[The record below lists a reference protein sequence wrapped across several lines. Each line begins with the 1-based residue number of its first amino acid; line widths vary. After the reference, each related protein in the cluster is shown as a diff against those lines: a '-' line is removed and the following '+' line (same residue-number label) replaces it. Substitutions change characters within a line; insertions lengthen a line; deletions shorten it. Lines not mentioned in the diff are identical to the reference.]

1 MTKGL
6 RKDFRREIK
15 HSFSRFLSILL
26 ISTLGVAFFA
36 GIRSASPAMLAS
48 ADATFDKDNLADI
61 RIIGTL
67 GLTDSDV
74 STLLSLDGVQAA
86 EGIYT
91 GDFLCE
97 TENNTVVAKVTSLT
111 NQISQVRVKEGRYP
125 EKYNECIADREF
137 LDASGFGLGDTI
149 RLKTG
154 TDAKVSD
161 TLADDKFT
169 IVGVGETSYYLNS
182 ERGTAAIGNGTVDG
196 LLVIPKEA
204 FTAEVYSEIHVTMM
218 GAAELNCFSKDYNT
232 LLENVKANIGAVE
245 NVRCEARLAEF
256 RADAGKKLDEAKY
269 EFQKKKDQA
278 IDDLGTAYQTLLTK
292 EAELESG
299 KLQIEQQRKQI
310 EELRALFDSGDQSVE
325 NGKAQIAEARAAL
338 DDLARQKQAL
348 EDQIAADE
356 AKIAQMQKKLQEDA
370 PYISNEEYYQRS
382 MEIVRATATV
392 EYYKNQLPA
401 IDQSIADVNERVT
414 TAEQF
419 IADYPAAAA
428 EARVKIAEGEKKLSE
443 AEKGIQDGEIA
454 LERAKE
460 DYEMAVEDSEAEIDA
475 AQEKLDKSEDEINN
489 VQLPKWYVLDRT
501 SIASY
506 ASYKNDAEGIS
517 AVGTVFPIIFF
528 LVAALVSLT
537 TMTRMV
543 EEERTQIGT
552 LKALGYSKSAIT
564 AKFVWYALLSTLLG
578 SVLGVVLGEA
588 LLPYVIIR
596 TYKSASYIYLTQ
608 TVIQPHVLNA
618 VIAVLLALLATV
630 GGAVAASARVLS
642 ENPASLMRPEAPKIG
657 KRTFIENVDFIW
669 LRLNFAQKAAC
680 RNLFRYKKRLFMTI
694 LGVAGC
700 MALLLAGFGIRD
712 SVEMVPEKQ
721 FDRIFSYQGT
731 VGADASL
738 SRAERR
744 QLLSKVASVEG
755 VTEYLQ
761 TKSTVTYA
769 ETDKGETS
777 AYLIVPQDT
786 VKFGEYVHLREAR
799 FPHDDVALTDDGIL
813 ITEKFAKTL
822 GVSAGDMI
830 TIKEDETAEPVGDVR
845 VAGVVENYLNNYIYM
860 TPNIYKALFDE
871 TASLNAAL
879 IKVDPSADHTA
890 VAEDLLEI
898 NGVTSVS
905 MNADTQAQ
913 VNSMLDNLTI
923 IIVLMIS
930 AAGLLAFIVLY
941 NLNNINITERRREL
955 ATLKVLGFYP
965 GELAAYVYRE
975 NVILTLF
982 GTVLGVL
989 LGFVLHWFVMQTVET
1004 EMVMFGAEMR
1014 FTSYLFA
1021 VLLTLVFAVL
1031 VNALMYFRLKK
1042 VDMIESLKNVE

>member
-6 RKDFRREIK
+6 RKDFRREVK

-26 ISTLGVAFFA
+26 ISALGVAFFA

-48 ADATFDKDNLADI
+48 ADATFDSDNLADI
-61 RIIGTL
+61 RVIGTL
-67 GLTDSDV
+67 GLTDNDV
-74 STLLSLDGVQAA
+74 AALLSLEGVQAA

-97 TENNTVVAKVTSLT
+97 TENNTVVAKVTSMT
-111 NQISQVRVKEGRYP
+111 NQVSLVKVKEGRYP

-137 LDASGFGLGDTI
+137 LAASGFQIGDTV

-154 TDAKVSD
+154 TEAKVSD
-161 TLADDKFT
+161 TLADEEFT

-182 ERGTAAIGNGTVDG
+182 ERGTAAIGDGTADG

-218 GAAELNCFSKDYNT
+218 GAAQMNCFSKDYDKV
-232 LLENVKANIGAVE
+232 LSAVKTNIETVE
-245 NVRCEARLAEF
+245 NARCEARLAEF
-256 RADAGKKLDEAKY
+256 RADADKKLNQAKY
-269 EFQKKKDQA
+269 EFQEKKDKA
-278 IDDLGTAYQTLLTK
+278 LSDLGDAYQTLLTK
-292 EAELESG
+292 EAELENG
-299 KLQIEQQRKQI
+299 QLQIEQQRQQI

-325 NGKAQIAEARAAL
+325 NGKAQIAEARATI
-338 DDLARQKQAL
+338 DDLERQKKAI
-348 EDQIAADE
+348 EDQIATDE
-356 AKIAQMQKKLQEDA
+356 AKIAQMQKELQADA
-370 PYISNEEYYQRS
+370 PYISDEEYYQRS
-382 MEIVRATATV
+382 MEIIRATATV

-401 IDQSIADVNERVT
+401 IEQSIADVNERVT

-419 IADYPAAAA
+419 IEDYPAAAA
-428 EARVKIAEGEKKLSE
+428 AARVKIAEGEAKLEE
-443 AEKGIQDGEIA
+443 AEKEIQDGEIA

-460 DYEMAVEDSEAEIDA
+460 DYELATEDTEAEINA
-475 AQEKLDKSEDEINN
+475 AQEKLEKSEDEINN
-489 VQLPKWYVLDRT
+489 VKLPKWHILDRT
-501 SIASY
+501 SIPSY
-506 ASYKNDAEGIS
+506 ATYKNDAQSIA

-552 LKALGYSKSAIT
+552 LKALGYKKSAIT

-578 SVLGVVLGEA
+578 SIVGVVLGES
-588 LLPYVIIR
+588 LLPIVIIR
-596 TYKSASYIYLTQ
+596 TYRTVYMHLTQ
-608 TVIQPHVLNA
+608 TVVQPHILNA
-618 VIAVLLALLATV
+618 VAATGLALLATV

-642 ENPASLMRPEAPKIG
+642 ESPAALMRPEAPKIG
-657 KRTFIENVDFIW
+657 KRTFVEDIDFIW
-669 LRLNFAQKAAC
+669 MRLNFAQKAAC

-712 SVEMVPEKQ
+712 SVEMLPEKQ

-731 VGADASL
+731 VGADTSL

-761 TKSTVTYA
+761 TKSIVTYA
-769 ETDKGETS
+769 ETEKGDTS

-786 VKFGEYVHLREAR
+786 VKLGEYVHLREAR
-799 FPHDDVALTDDGIL
+799 FPHDDVTLTDDGIL

-860 TPNIYKALFDE
+860 TPNIYKALYGE

-879 IKVDPSADHTA
+879 IKVDPSADTNA
-890 VAEDLLEI
+890 VAEDLLDI

-905 MNADTQAQ
+905 MNATAQAQ
-913 VNSMLDNLTI
+913 VNSMLGNLNV
-923 IIVLMIS
+923 IIVVMIL

-982 GTVLGVL
+982 GTVLGIG

-1004 EMVMFGAEMR
+1004 ETVMFGAEMR
-1014 FTSYLFA
+1014 FTSYLFS
-1021 VLLTLVFAVL
+1021 VLLTVLFAVL

-1042 VDMIESLKNVE
+1042 IDMIESLKSVE

>member
-6 RKDFRREIK
+6 RKDFRREVK

-26 ISTLGVAFFA
+26 ISALGVAFFA

-48 ADATFDKDNLADI
+48 ADATFDSDNLADI
-61 RIIGTL
+61 RVIGTL
-67 GLTDSDV
+67 GLTDNDV
-74 STLLSLDGVQAA
+74 AALLSLEGVQAA

-97 TENNTVVAKVTSLT
+97 TENNTVVAKVTSMT
-111 NQISQVRVKEGRYP
+111 NQVSLVKVKEGRYP

-137 LDASGFGLGDTI
+137 LAASGFQIGDTV

-154 TDAKVSD
+154 TEAKISD
-161 TLADDKFT
+161 TLADDEFT

-182 ERGTAAIGNGTVDG
+182 ERGTAAIGDGTADG

-204 FTAEVYSEIHVTMM
+204 FTAEVYSEIHVTMTGTAQM
-218 GAAELNCFSKDYNT
+218 NCFSKEYDKV
-232 LLENVKANIGAVE
+232 LAAVKANIEAVE
-245 NVRCEARLAEF
+245 SARCEARLAEF
-256 RADAGKKLDEAKY
+256 RADADKKLNQAKY
-269 EFQKKKDQA
+269 EFQEKKDKA
-278 IDDLGTAYQTLLTK
+278 LSDLGDAYQTLLTK
-292 EAELESG
+292 EAELENG
-299 KLQIEQQRKQI
+299 QLQIEQQRQQI

-325 NGKAQIAEARAAL
+325 NGKEQIAEARATI
-338 DDLARQKQAL
+338 DDLERQKKAI

-356 AKIAQMQKKLQEDA
+356 AKIAQMQKDLQADA
-370 PYISNEEYYQRS
+370 PYISEEEYYQRS
-382 MEIVRATATV
+382 MEIIRATATV

-401 IDQSIADVNERVT
+401 IEKSIADVNERVT

-428 EARVKIAEGEKKLSE
+428 AARVKIAEGEAKLEE
-443 AEKGIQDGEIA
+443 AEKEIQDGEIA

-460 DYEMAVEDSEAEIDA
+460 DYALAAEDTEAEINA

-489 VQLPKWYVLDRT
+489 VKLPKWHVLDRT
-501 SIASY
+501 SIQSY
-506 ASYKNDAEGIS
+506 ATYKNDAQSI
-517 AVGTVFPIIFF
+517 AAIGTVFPIIFF

-552 LKALGYSKSAIT
+552 LKALGYKKSAIT

-578 SVLGVVLGEA
+578 SIVGVVLGES
-588 LLPYVIIR
+588 LLPIVIIR
-596 TYKSASYIYLTQ
+596 TYRTVYMHLTQ
-608 TVIQPHVLNA
+608 TVVQPHILNA
-618 VIAVLLALLATV
+618 VAATVLALLATV

-642 ENPASLMRPEAPKIG
+642 ENPAALMRPEAPKIG
-657 KRTFIENVDFIW
+657 KRTFVEDIDFIW
-669 LRLNFAQKAAC
+669 MRLNFAQKAAC

-694 LGVAGC
+694 FGVAGC

-712 SVEMVPEKQ
+712 SVEMLPEKQ
-721 FDRIFSYQGT
+721 FNRVFSYQGT

-761 TKSTVTYA
+761 TKSIVTYA
-769 ETDKGETS
+769 ETEKGDTS

-786 VKFGEYVHLREAR
+786 VKLGEYVHLREAR
-799 FPHDDVALTDDGIL
+799 FPHDDVTLTDDGVL
-813 ITEKFAKTL
+813 ITEKFAKAL

-845 VAGVVENYLNNYIYM
+845 VAGVVENYLSSYIYM
-860 TPNIYKALFDE
+860 TPNIYKALYGE

-879 IKVDPSADHTA
+879 IKVDPSADTNA
-890 VAEDLLEI
+890 VAEDLLDI

-905 MNADTQAQ
+905 MNATTQAQ
-913 VNSMLDNLTI
+913 VNSMLGNLNVI
-923 IIVLMIS
+923 IAVMIL

-982 GTVLGVL
+982 GTVLGMG
-989 LGFVLHWFVMQTVET
+989 LGFVLHWLVMQTVET
-1004 EMVMFGAEMR
+1004 ETVMFGAEMR

-1021 VLLTLVFAVL
+1021 ILLTIVFAVL
-1031 VNALMYFRLKK
+1031 VNALMYFRMKK
-1042 VDMIESLKNVE
+1042 IDMIESLKSVE

>member
-6 RKDFRREIK
+6 RKDFRREVK

-26 ISTLGVAFFA
+26 ISALGVAFFS

-48 ADATFDKDNLADI
+48 ADATFDSDNLADI
-61 RIIGTL
+61 RVIGTL
-67 GLTDSDV
+67 GLTDNDV
-74 STLLSLDGVQAA
+74 ATLLSLEGVQAA

-97 TENNTVVAKVTSLT
+97 TENNTVVAKVTSMT
-111 NQISQVRVKEGRYP
+111 NQVSLVKVKEGRYP

-137 LDASGFGLGDTI
+137 LAASGFQIGDTV

-154 TDAKVSD
+154 TEAKVSD
-161 TLADDKFT
+161 TLADDEFT

-182 ERGTAAIGNGTVDG
+182 ERGTAAIGDGTADG

-204 FTAEVYSEIHVTMM
+204 FTAEVYSEIYVTMM
-218 GAAELNCFSKDYNT
+218 GAAQMNCFSKDYDKV
-232 LLENVKANIGAVE
+232 LSAVKTNIETVE
-245 NVRCEARLAEF
+245 NARCEARLAEF
-256 RADAGKKLDEAKY
+256 RADADKKLNEAKY
-269 EFQKKKDQA
+269 EFQKKKDDA
-278 IDDLGTAYQTLLTK
+278 INDLGDAYQTLLTK

-299 KLQIEQQRKQI
+299 KLQIEQQRQQI

-325 NGKAQIAEARAAL
+325 NGKAQIAEARATIN
-338 DDLARQKQAL
+338 DLERQKKAI
-348 EDQIAADE
+348 EDQIATDE
-356 AKIAQMQKKLQEDA
+356 AKIAQMQKELQADA
-370 PYISNEEYYQRS
+370 PYISDEEYYQRS
-382 MEIVRATATV
+382 MEIIRATATV

-401 IDQSIADVNERVT
+401 IEKSIADVNERVT

-419 IADYPAAAA
+419 IEDYPAAAA
-428 EARVKIAEGEKKLSE
+428 AARVKIAEGEAKLQE
-443 AEKGIQDGEIA
+443 AEKEIQDGEIA

-460 DYEMAVEDSEAEIDA
+460 DYELAAEDTEAEINA

-489 VQLPKWYVLDRT
+489 VKLPKWYILDRT
-501 SIASY
+501 SIPSY
-506 ASYKNDAEGIS
+506 ATYKNDAQSIA

-552 LKALGYSKSAIT
+552 LKALGYKKSAIT

-578 SVLGVVLGEA
+578 SIVGVALGES
-588 LLPYVIIR
+588 LLPIVIIR
-596 TYKSASYIYLTQ
+596 TYRTVYMHLTQ
-608 TVIQPHVLNA
+608 TVVQPHILNA
-618 VIAVLLALLATV
+618 VAATVLALLATV

-642 ENPASLMRPEAPKIG
+642 ESPAALMRPEAPKIG
-657 KRTFIENVDFIW
+657 KRTFVEDIDFIW
-669 LRLNFAQKAAC
+669 MRLNFAQKAAC

-712 SVEMVPEKQ
+712 SVEMLPEKQ

-731 VGADASL
+731 VGADTSL

-761 TKSTVTYA
+761 TKSIVTYA
-769 ETDKGETS
+769 ETEKGDTS

-786 VKFGEYVHLREAR
+786 VKLGEYVHLREAR
-799 FPHDDVALTDDGIL
+799 FPHDDVMLSDDGIL
-813 ITEKFAKTL
+813 ITEKFAKIL

-830 TIKEDETAEPVGDVR
+830 TMKEDETAEPVGDVR
-845 VAGVVENYLNNYIYM
+845 VAGVVENYLSSYIYM
-860 TPNIYKALFDE
+860 TPNIYKALYGE

-879 IKVDPSADHTA
+879 IKVDPSADTNA
-890 VAEDLLEI
+890 VAEDLLDI

-905 MNADTQAQ
+905 MNATTQAQ
-913 VNSMLDNLTI
+913 VNSMLGNLNV
-923 IIVLMIS
+923 IIVLMIL

-982 GTVLGVL
+982 GTILGIG

-1004 EMVMFGAEMR
+1004 ETVMFGAEMR
-1014 FTSYLFA
+1014 FTSYLFS
-1021 VLLTLVFAVL
+1021 VLLTVLFAVL

-1042 VDMIESLKNVE
+1042 IDMIESLKSVE

>member
-6 RKDFRREIK
+6 RKDFRREVK

-26 ISTLGVAFFA
+26 ISALGVAFFA

-48 ADATFDKDNLADI
+48 ADATFDSDNLADI
-61 RIIGTL
+61 RVIGTL
-67 GLTDSDV
+67 GLTDNDV
-74 STLLSLDGVQAA
+74 AALLSLEGVQAA

-97 TENNTVVAKVTSLT
+97 TENNTVVAKVTSMT
-111 NQISQVRVKEGRYP
+111 NQVSLVKVKEGRYP

-137 LDASGFGLGDTI
+137 LAASGFQIGDTV

-154 TDAKVSD
+154 TEAKISD
-161 TLADDKFT
+161 TLADDEFT

-182 ERGTAAIGNGTVDG
+182 ERGTAAIGDGTADG

-204 FTAEVYSEIHVTMM
+204 FTAEVYSEIHVTMTGTAQM
-218 GAAELNCFSKDYNT
+218 NCFSKEYDKV
-232 LLENVKANIGAVE
+232 LAAVKANIETVE
-245 NVRCEARLAEF
+245 SARCEARLAEF
-256 RADAGKKLDEAKY
+256 RADADKKLNQAKY
-269 EFQKKKDQA
+269 EFQEKKDKA
-278 IDDLGTAYQTLLTK
+278 LSDLGDAYQTLLTK
-292 EAELESG
+292 EAELENG
-299 KLQIEQQRKQI
+299 QLQIEQQRQQI

-325 NGKAQIAEARAAL
+325 NGKEQIAEARATI
-338 DDLARQKQAL
+338 DDLERQKKAI

-356 AKIAQMQKKLQEDA
+356 AKIAQMQKDLQADA
-370 PYISNEEYYQRS
+370 PYISEEEYYQRS
-382 MEIVRATATV
+382 MEIIRATATV

-401 IDQSIADVNERVT
+401 IEKSIADVNERVT

-428 EARVKIAEGEKKLSE
+428 AARVKIAEGEAKLEE
-443 AEKGIQDGEIA
+443 AEKEIQDGEIA

-460 DYEMAVEDSEAEIDA
+460 DYALAAEDTEAEINA

-489 VQLPKWYVLDRT
+489 VKLPKWHVLDRT
-501 SIASY
+501 SIQSY
-506 ASYKNDAEGIS
+506 ATYKNDAQSI
-517 AVGTVFPIIFF
+517 AAIGTVFPIIFF

-552 LKALGYSKSAIT
+552 LKALGYKKSAIT

-578 SVLGVVLGEA
+578 SIVGVVLGES
-588 LLPYVIIR
+588 LLPIVIIR
-596 TYKSASYIYLTQ
+596 TYRTVYMHLTQ
-608 TVIQPHVLNA
+608 TVVQPHILNA
-618 VIAVLLALLATV
+618 VAATVLALLATV

-642 ENPASLMRPEAPKIG
+642 ENPAALMRPEAPKIG
-657 KRTFIENVDFIW
+657 KRTFVEDIDFIW
-669 LRLNFAQKAAC
+669 MRLNFAQKAAC

-694 LGVAGC
+694 FGVAGC

-712 SVEMVPEKQ
+712 SVEMLPEKQ
-721 FDRIFSYQGT
+721 FNRVFSYQGT
-731 VGADASL
+731 VGADTSL

-761 TKSTVTYA
+761 TKSIVTYA
-769 ETDKGETS
+769 ETEKGDTS

-786 VKFGEYVHLREAR
+786 VKLGEYVHLREAR
-799 FPHDDVALTDDGIL
+799 FPHDDVTLTDDGVL
-813 ITEKFAKTL
+813 ITEKFAKAL

-845 VAGVVENYLNNYIYM
+845 VAGVVENYLSSYIYM
-860 TPNIYKALFDE
+860 TPNIYKALYGE

-879 IKVDPSADHTA
+879 IKVDPSADTNA
-890 VAEDLLEI
+890 VAEDLLDI

-905 MNADTQAQ
+905 MNATTQAQ
-913 VNSMLDNLTI
+913 VNSMLGNLNVI
-923 IIVLMIS
+923 IAVMIL

-982 GTVLGVL
+982 GTVLGMG

-1004 EMVMFGAEMR
+1004 ETVMFGAEMR

-1021 VLLTLVFAVL
+1021 ILLTIVFAVL
-1031 VNALMYFRLKK
+1031 VNALMYFRMKK
-1042 VDMIESLKNVE
+1042 IDMIESLKSVE

>member
-6 RKDFRREIK
+6 RKDFRREVK

-26 ISTLGVAFFA
+26 ISALGVAFFA

-48 ADATFDKDNLADI
+48 ADATFDSDNLADI
-61 RIIGTL
+61 RVIGTL
-67 GLTDSDV
+67 GMTDNDV
-74 STLLSLDGVQAA
+74 AALLSLEGVQAA

-97 TENNTVVAKVTSLT
+97 TENNTVVAKVTSMT
-111 NQISQVRVKEGRYP
+111 NQVSLVKVKEGRYP

-137 LDASGFGLGDTI
+137 LAASGFQIGDTV

-154 TDAKVSD
+154 TEAKISD
-161 TLADDKFT
+161 TLADDEFT

-182 ERGTAAIGNGTVDG
+182 ERGTAAIGDGTADG

-204 FTAEVYSEIHVTMM
+204 FTAEVYSEIHVTMTGTAQM
-218 GAAELNCFSKDYNT
+218 NCFSKEYDKV
-232 LLENVKANIGAVE
+232 LAAVKANIEAVE
-245 NVRCEARLAEF
+245 SARCEARLAEF
-256 RADAGKKLDEAKY
+256 RADADKKLNQAKY
-269 EFQKKKDQA
+269 EFQEKKDKA
-278 IDDLGTAYQTLLTK
+278 LSDLGDAYQTLLTK
-292 EAELESG
+292 EAELENG
-299 KLQIEQQRKQI
+299 QLQIEQQRQQI

-325 NGKAQIAEARAAL
+325 NGKAQIAEARATIN
-338 DDLARQKQAL
+338 DLERQKKAI

-356 AKIAQMQKKLQEDA
+356 AKIAQMQKELQEDA
-370 PYISNEEYYQRS
+370 PYISDEEYYQRS
-382 MEIVRATATV
+382 MEIIRATATV

-401 IDQSIADVNERVT
+401 IEKSIADVNERVT

-419 IADYPAAAA
+419 IEDYPAAAA
-428 EARVKIAEGEKKLSE
+428 AARVKIAEGEAKLEE
-443 AEKGIQDGEIA
+443 AEKEIQDGEIA

-460 DYEMAVEDSEAEIDA
+460 DYELAAEDTEAEINA

-489 VQLPKWYVLDRT
+489 VKLPKWHVLDRT
-501 SIASY
+501 SIQSY
-506 ASYKNDAEGIS
+506 ATYKNDAQSI
-517 AVGTVFPIIFF
+517 AAIGTVFPIIFF

-552 LKALGYSKSAIT
+552 LKALGYKKSAIT

-578 SVLGVVLGEA
+578 SLVGVVLGES
-588 LLPYVIIR
+588 LLPILIIR
-596 TYKSASYIYLTQ
+596 TYRTVYMHLTQ
-608 TVIQPHVLNA
+608 TVVQPHILNA
-618 VIAVLLALLATV
+618 VAATVLALLATV

-642 ENPASLMRPEAPKIG
+642 ENPAALMRPEAPKIG
-657 KRTFIENVDFIW
+657 KRTFVEDIDFIW
-669 LRLNFAQKAAC
+669 MRLNFAQKAAC

-712 SVEMVPEKQ
+712 SVEMLPEKQ
-721 FDRIFSYQGT
+721 FNRVFSYQGT
-731 VGADASL
+731 VGADTSL

-761 TKSTVTYA
+761 TKSIVTYA
-769 ETDKGETS
+769 ETEKGDTS

-786 VKFGEYVHLREAR
+786 VKLGEYVHLREAR
-799 FPHDDVALTDDGIL
+799 FPHDDVTLSDDGVL
-813 ITEKFAKTL
+813 ITEKFAKAL

-845 VAGVVENYLNNYIYM
+845 VAGVVENYLSSYIYM
-860 TPNIYKALFDE
+860 TPNIYKALYGE

-879 IKVDPSADHTA
+879 IKVDPSADTNA
-890 VAEDLLEI
+890 VAEDLLDI

-905 MNADTQAQ
+905 MNATTQAQ
-913 VNSMLDNLTI
+913 VNSMLGNLNVI
-923 IIVLMIS
+923 IAVMIL

-982 GTVLGVL
+982 GTVLGMG

-1004 EMVMFGAEMR
+1004 ETVMFGAEMR
-1014 FTSYLFA
+1014 FTSYLFS
-1021 VLLTLVFAVL
+1021 VLLTIVFAVL
-1031 VNALMYFRLKK
+1031 VNALMYFRMKK
-1042 VDMIESLKNVE
+1042 IDMIESLKSVE

>member
-6 RKDFRREIK
+6 RKDFRREVK

-26 ISTLGVAFFA
+26 ISALGVAFFA

-48 ADATFDKDNLADI
+48 ADATFDSDNLADI
-61 RIIGTL
+61 RVIGTL
-67 GLTDSDV
+67 GLTDNDV
-74 STLLSLDGVQAA
+74 ATLLSLEGVQAA

-97 TENNTVVAKVTSLT
+97 TENNTVVAKVTSMT
-111 NQISQVRVKEGRYP
+111 NQVSLVKVKEGRYP

-137 LDASGFGLGDTI
+137 LAASGFQIGDTV

-154 TDAKVSD
+154 TEAKVSD
-161 TLADDKFT
+161 TLADDEFT

-182 ERGTAAIGNGTVDG
+182 ERGTAAIGDGTADG

-218 GAAELNCFSKDYNT
+218 GAAQMNCFSKDYDKV
-232 LLENVKANIGAVE
+232 LSAVKTNIETVE
-245 NVRCEARLAEF
+245 NARCEARLAEF
-256 RADAGKKLDEAKY
+256 RADADKKLNQAKY
-269 EFQKKKDQA
+269 EFQEKKDKA
-278 IDDLGTAYQTLLTK
+278 LSDLGDAYQTLLTK
-292 EAELESG
+292 EAELENG
-299 KLQIEQQRKQI
+299 QLQIEQQRQQI

-325 NGKAQIAEARAAL
+325 NGKAQIAEARATI
-338 DDLARQKQAL
+338 DDLERQKKAI
-348 EDQIAADE
+348 EDQIATDE
-356 AKIAQMQKKLQEDA
+356 AKIAQMQKELQEDA
-370 PYISNEEYYQRS
+370 PYISDEEYYQRS
-382 MEIVRATATV
+382 MEIIRATATV

-401 IDQSIADVNERVT
+401 IEQSIADVNERVT

-419 IADYPAAAA
+419 IEDYPAAAA
-428 EARVKIAEGEKKLSE
+428 AARIKIAEGEAKLEE
-443 AEKGIQDGEIA
+443 AEKEIQDGEIA

-460 DYEMAVEDSEAEIDA
+460 DYELAAEDTEAEINA

-489 VQLPKWYVLDRT
+489 VKLPKWYILDRT
-501 SIASY
+501 SIPSY
-506 ASYKNDAEGIS
+506 ATYKNDAQSIA

-552 LKALGYSKSAIT
+552 LKALGYKKSAIT

-578 SVLGVVLGEA
+578 SIVGVALGES
-588 LLPYVIIR
+588 LLPIVIIR
-596 TYKSASYIYLTQ
+596 TYRTVYMHLTQ
-608 TVIQPHVLNA
+608 TVVQPHILNA
-618 VIAVLLALLATV
+618 VAATVLALLATV

-642 ENPASLMRPEAPKIG
+642 ESPAALMRPEAPKIG
-657 KRTFIENVDFIW
+657 KRTFVEDIDFIW
-669 LRLNFAQKAAC
+669 MRLNFAQKAAC

-712 SVEMVPEKQ
+712 SVEMLPEKQ

-731 VGADASL
+731 VGADTSL

-761 TKSTVTYA
+761 TKSIVTYA
-769 ETDKGETS
+769 ETEKGDTS

-786 VKFGEYVHLREAR
+786 VKLGEYVHLREAR

-845 VAGVVENYLNNYIYM
+845 VAGVVENYLSSYIYM
-860 TPNIYKALFDE
+860 TPNIYKALYGE

-879 IKVDPSADHTA
+879 IKVDPSADTNA
-890 VAEDLLEI
+890 VAEDLLDI

-905 MNADTQAQ
+905 MNATTQAQ
-913 VNSMLDNLTI
+913 VNSMLGNLNV
-923 IIVLMIS
+923 IIVLMIL

-982 GTVLGVL
+982 GTVLGIG

-1004 EMVMFGAEMR
+1004 ETVMFGAEMR
-1014 FTSYLFA
+1014 FTSYLFS
-1021 VLLTLVFAVL
+1021 VLLTVLFAVL

-1042 VDMIESLKNVE
+1042 IDMIESLKSVE

>member
-6 RKDFRREIK
+6 RKDFRREVK

-26 ISTLGVAFFA
+26 ISALGVAFFA

-48 ADATFDKDNLADI
+48 ADATFDSDNLADI
-61 RIIGTL
+61 RVIGTL
-67 GLTDSDV
+67 GLTDNDV
-74 STLLSLDGVQAA
+74 AALLSLEGVQAA

-97 TENNTVVAKVTSLT
+97 TENNTVVAKVTSMT
-111 NQISQVRVKEGRYP
+111 NQVSLVKVKEGRYP

-137 LDASGFGLGDTI
+137 LAASGFQIGDTV

-154 TDAKVSD
+154 TEAKISD
-161 TLADDKFT
+161 TLADDEFT

-182 ERGTAAIGNGTVDG
+182 ERGTAAIGDGTADG

-204 FTAEVYSEIHVTMM
+204 FTAEVYSEIHVTMTGTAQM
-218 GAAELNCFSKDYNT
+218 NCFSKAYDKV
-232 LLENVKANIGAVE
+232 LAAVKANIEAVE
-245 NVRCEARLAEF
+245 SARCEARLAEF
-256 RADAGKKLDEAKY
+256 RADADKKLNQAKY
-269 EFQKKKDQA
+269 EFQEKKDKA
-278 IDDLGTAYQTLLTK
+278 LSDLGDAYQTLLTK
-292 EAELESG
+292 EAELENG
-299 KLQIEQQRKQI
+299 QLQIEQQRQQI

-325 NGKAQIAEARAAL
+325 NGKEQIAEARATI
-338 DDLARQKQAL
+338 DDLERQKKAI

-356 AKIAQMQKKLQEDA
+356 AKIAQMQKDLQADA
-370 PYISNEEYYQRS
+370 PYISDEEYYQRS
-382 MEIVRATATV
+382 MEIIRATATV

-401 IDQSIADVNERVT
+401 IEQSIADVNERVT

-428 EARVKIAEGEKKLSE
+428 AARVKIAEGEAKLEE
-443 AEKGIQDGEIA
+443 AEKEIQDGEIA

-460 DYEMAVEDSEAEIDA
+460 DYALAAEDTEAEINA

-489 VQLPKWYVLDRT
+489 VKLPKWHVLDRT
-501 SIASY
+501 SIQSY
-506 ASYKNDAEGIS
+506 ATYKNDAQSI
-517 AVGTVFPIIFF
+517 AAIGTVFPIIFF

-552 LKALGYSKSAIT
+552 LKALGYKKSAIT

-578 SVLGVVLGEA
+578 SIVGVALGES
-588 LLPYVIIR
+588 LLPIVIIR
-596 TYKSASYIYLTQ
+596 TYRTVYMHLTQ
-608 TVIQPHVLNA
+608 TVVQPHILNA
-618 VIAVLLALLATV
+618 VAATVLALLATV

-642 ENPASLMRPEAPKIG
+642 ENPAALMRPEAPKIG
-657 KRTFIENVDFIW
+657 KRTFVEDIDFIW
-669 LRLNFAQKAAC
+669 MRLNFAQKAAC

-712 SVEMVPEKQ
+712 SVEMLPEKQ
-721 FDRIFSYQGT
+721 FNRVFSYQGT
-731 VGADASL
+731 VGADTSL

-761 TKSTVTYA
+761 TKSIVTYA
-769 ETDKGETS
+769 ETEKGDTS

-786 VKFGEYVHLREAR
+786 VKLGEYVHLREAR

-813 ITEKFAKTL
+813 ITEKFAKAL

-845 VAGVVENYLNNYIYM
+845 VAGVVENYLSSYIYM
-860 TPNIYKALFDE
+860 TPNIYKALYGE

-879 IKVDPSADHTA
+879 IKVDPSADTNA
-890 VAEDLLEI
+890 VAEDLLDI

-905 MNADTQAQ
+905 MNATTQAQ
-913 VNSMLDNLTI
+913 VNSMLGNLNVI
-923 IIVLMIS
+923 IAVMIL

-982 GTVLGVL
+982 GTVLGMG

-1004 EMVMFGAEMR
+1004 ETVMFGAEMR

-1021 VLLTLVFAVL
+1021 ILLTIVFAVL
-1031 VNALMYFRLKK
+1031 VNALMYFRMKK
-1042 VDMIESLKNVE
+1042 IDMIESLKSVE

>member
-6 RKDFRREIK
+6 RKDFRREVK

-26 ISTLGVAFFA
+26 ISALGVAFFA

-48 ADATFDKDNLADI
+48 ADATFDSDNLADI
-61 RIIGTL
+61 RVIGTL
-67 GLTDSDV
+67 GLTDNDV
-74 STLLSLDGVQAA
+74 AALLSLEGVQAA

-97 TENNTVVAKVTSLT
+97 TENNTVVAKVTSMT
-111 NQISQVRVKEGRYP
+111 NQVSLVKVKEGRYP

-137 LDASGFGLGDTI
+137 LAASGFQIGDTV

-154 TDAKVSD
+154 TEAKISD
-161 TLADDKFT
+161 TLADDEFT

-182 ERGTAAIGNGTVDG
+182 ERGTAAIGDGTADG

-204 FTAEVYSEIHVTMM
+204 FTAEVYSEIHVTMTGTAQM
-218 GAAELNCFSKDYNT
+218 NCFSKAYDKV
-232 LLENVKANIGAVE
+232 LAAVKANIETVE
-245 NVRCEARLAEF
+245 SARCEARLAEF
-256 RADAGKKLDEAKY
+256 RADADKKLNQAKY
-269 EFQKKKDQA
+269 EFQEKKDKA
-278 IDDLGTAYQTLLTK
+278 LSDLGDAYQTLLTK
-292 EAELESG
+292 EAELENG
-299 KLQIEQQRKQI
+299 QLQIEQQRQQI

-325 NGKAQIAEARAAL
+325 NGKEQIAEARATI
-338 DDLARQKQAL
+338 DDLERQKKAI

-356 AKIAQMQKKLQEDA
+356 AKIAQMQKDLQADA
-370 PYISNEEYYQRS
+370 PYISDEEYYQRS
-382 MEIVRATATV
+382 MEIIRATATV

-401 IDQSIADVNERVT
+401 IEKSIADVNERVT

-428 EARVKIAEGEKKLSE
+428 AARVKIAEGEAKLEE
-443 AEKGIQDGEIA
+443 AEKEIQDGEIA

-460 DYEMAVEDSEAEIDA
+460 DYALAAEDTEAEINA

-489 VQLPKWYVLDRT
+489 VKLPKWHVLDRT
-501 SIASY
+501 SIQSY
-506 ASYKNDAEGIS
+506 ATYKNDAQSI
-517 AVGTVFPIIFF
+517 AAIGTVFPIIFF

-552 LKALGYSKSAIT
+552 LKALGYKKSAIT

-578 SVLGVVLGEA
+578 SVVGVVLGES
-588 LLPYVIIR
+588 LLPIVIIR
-596 TYKSASYIYLTQ
+596 TYRTVYMHLTQ
-608 TVIQPHVLNA
+608 TVVQPHILNA
-618 VIAVLLALLATV
+618 VAATVLALLATV

-642 ENPASLMRPEAPKIG
+642 ENPAALMRPEAPKIG
-657 KRTFIENVDFIW
+657 KRTFVEDIDFIW
-669 LRLNFAQKAAC
+669 MRLNFAQKAAC

-712 SVEMVPEKQ
+712 SVEMLPEKQ
-721 FDRIFSYQGT
+721 FNRVFSYQGT
-731 VGADASL
+731 VGADTSL

-761 TKSTVTYA
+761 TKSIVTYA
-769 ETDKGETS
+769 ETEKGDTS

-786 VKFGEYVHLREAR
+786 VKLGEYVHLREAR
-799 FPHDDVALTDDGIL
+799 FPHDDVALTDDGVL
-813 ITEKFAKTL
+813 ITEKFAKAL

-845 VAGVVENYLNNYIYM
+845 VAGVVENYLSSYIYM
-860 TPNIYKALFDE
+860 TPNIYKALYGE

-879 IKVDPSADHTA
+879 IKVDPSADTNA
-890 VAEDLLEI
+890 VAEDLLDI

-905 MNADTQAQ
+905 MNATTQAQ
-913 VNSMLDNLTI
+913 VNSMLGNLNVI
-923 IIVLMIS
+923 IAVMIL

-982 GTVLGVL
+982 GTVLGMG

-1004 EMVMFGAEMR
+1004 ETVMFGAEMR

-1021 VLLTLVFAVL
+1021 ILLTIVFAVL
-1031 VNALMYFRLKK
+1031 VNALMYFRMKK
-1042 VDMIESLKNVE
+1042 IDMIESLKSVE

>member
-6 RKDFRREIK
+6 RKDFRREVK

-26 ISTLGVAFFA
+26 ISALGVAFFA

-48 ADATFDKDNLADI
+48 ADATFDSDNLADI
-61 RIIGTL
+61 RVIGTL
-67 GLTDSDV
+67 GLTDNDV
-74 STLLSLDGVQAA
+74 AALLSLEGVQAA

-97 TENNTVVAKVTSLT
+97 TENNTVVAKVTSMT
-111 NQISQVRVKEGRYP
+111 NQVSLVKVKEGRYP

-137 LDASGFGLGDTI
+137 LAASGFQIGDTV

-154 TDAKVSD
+154 TEAKISD
-161 TLADDKFT
+161 TLADDEFT

-182 ERGTAAIGNGTVDG
+182 ERGTAAIGDGTADG

-204 FTAEVYSEIHVTMM
+204 FTAEVYSEIHVTMTGTAQM
-218 GAAELNCFSKDYNT
+218 NCFSKAYDKV
-232 LLENVKANIGAVE
+232 LAAVKANIETVE
-245 NVRCEARLAEF
+245 SARCEARLAEF
-256 RADAGKKLDEAKY
+256 RADADKKLNQAKY
-269 EFQKKKDQA
+269 EFQEKKDKA
-278 IDDLGTAYQTLLTK
+278 LSDLGDAYQTLLTK
-292 EAELESG
+292 EAELENG
-299 KLQIEQQRKQI
+299 QLQIEQQRQQI

-325 NGKAQIAEARAAL
+325 NGKEQIAEARATI
-338 DDLARQKQAL
+338 DDLERQKKAI

-356 AKIAQMQKKLQEDA
+356 AKIAQMQKDLQADA
-370 PYISNEEYYQRS
+370 PYISEEEYYQRS
-382 MEIVRATATV
+382 MEIIRATATV

-401 IDQSIADVNERVT
+401 IEKSIADVNERVT

-428 EARVKIAEGEKKLSE
+428 AARVKIAEGEAKLEE
-443 AEKGIQDGEIA
+443 AEKEIQDGEIA

-460 DYEMAVEDSEAEIDA
+460 DYALAAEDTEAEINA

-489 VQLPKWYVLDRT
+489 VKLPKWHVLDRT
-501 SIASY
+501 SIQSY
-506 ASYKNDAEGIS
+506 ATYKNDAQSI
-517 AVGTVFPIIFF
+517 AAIGTVFPIIFF

-552 LKALGYSKSAIT
+552 LKALGYKKSAIT
-564 AKFVWYALLSTLLG
+564 AKFVWYAMLSTLLG
-578 SVLGVVLGEA
+578 SVVGVVLGES
-588 LLPYVIIR
+588 LLPIVIIR
-596 TYKSASYIYLTQ
+596 TYRTVYMHLTQ
-608 TVIQPHVLNA
+608 TVVQPHILNA
-618 VIAVLLALLATV
+618 VAATVLALLATV

-642 ENPASLMRPEAPKIG
+642 ENPAALMRPEAPKIG
-657 KRTFIENVDFIW
+657 KRTFVEDIDFIW
-669 LRLNFAQKAAC
+669 MRLNFAQKAAC

-712 SVEMVPEKQ
+712 SVEMLPEKQ
-721 FDRIFSYQGT
+721 FNRVFSYQGT
-731 VGADASL
+731 VGADTSL

-761 TKSTVTYA
+761 TKSIVTYA
-769 ETDKGETS
+769 ETEKGDTS

-786 VKFGEYVHLREAR
+786 VKLGEYVHLREAR

-813 ITEKFAKTL
+813 ITEKFAKAL

-845 VAGVVENYLNNYIYM
+845 VAGVVENYLSNYIYM
-860 TPNIYKALFDE
+860 TPNIYKALYGE

-879 IKVDPSADHTA
+879 IQVDPSADTNA
-890 VAEDLLEI
+890 VAEDLLDI

-905 MNADTQAQ
+905 MNATTQAQ
-913 VNSMLDNLTI
+913 VNSMLGNLNVI
-923 IIVLMIS
+923 IAVMIL

-982 GTVLGVL
+982 GTVLGMG

-1004 EMVMFGAEMR
+1004 ETVMFGAEMR

-1021 VLLTLVFAVL
+1021 ILLTIVFAVL
-1031 VNALMYFRLKK
+1031 VNALMYFRMKK
-1042 VDMIESLKNVE
+1042 IDMIESLKSVE

>member
-6 RKDFRREIK
+6 RKDFRREVK

-26 ISTLGVAFFA
+26 ISALGVAFFA

-48 ADATFDKDNLADI
+48 ADATFDSDNLADI
-61 RIIGTL
+61 RVIGTL
-67 GLTDSDV
+67 GLTDNDV
-74 STLLSLDGVQAA
+74 AALLSLEGVQAA

-97 TENNTVVAKVTSLT
+97 TENNTVVAKVTSMT
-111 NQISQVRVKEGRYP
+111 NQVSLVKVKEGRYP

-137 LDASGFGLGDTI
+137 LAASGFQIGDTV

-154 TDAKVSD
+154 TEAKISD
-161 TLADDKFT
+161 TLADDEFT

-182 ERGTAAIGNGTVDG
+182 ERGTAAIGDGTADG

-218 GAAELNCFSKDYNT
+218 GTAQMNCFSKAYDKV
-232 LLENVKANIGAVE
+232 LAAVKANIETVE
-245 NVRCEARLAEF
+245 SARCEARLAEF
-256 RADAGKKLDEAKY
+256 RADADKKLNQAKY
-269 EFQKKKDQA
+269 EFQEKKDKA
-278 IDDLGTAYQTLLTK
+278 LSDLGDAYQTLLTK
-292 EAELESG
+292 EAELENG
-299 KLQIEQQRKQI
+299 QLQIEQQRQQI

-325 NGKAQIAEARAAL
+325 NGKEQIAEARATI
-338 DDLARQKQAL
+338 DDLERQKKAI

-356 AKIAQMQKKLQEDA
+356 AKIAQMQKDLQADA
-370 PYISNEEYYQRS
+370 PYISEEEYYQRS
-382 MEIVRATATV
+382 MEIIRATATV

-401 IDQSIADVNERVT
+401 IEKSIADVNERVT

-428 EARVKIAEGEKKLSE
+428 AARVKIAEGEAKLEE
-443 AEKGIQDGEIA
+443 AEKEIQDGEIA

-460 DYEMAVEDSEAEIDA
+460 DYALAAEDTEAEINA

-489 VQLPKWYVLDRT
+489 VKLPKWHVLDRT
-501 SIASY
+501 SIQSY
-506 ASYKNDAEGIS
+506 ATYKNDAQSI
-517 AVGTVFPIIFF
+517 AAIGTVFPIIFF

-552 LKALGYSKSAIT
+552 LKALGYKKSAIT

-578 SVLGVVLGEA
+578 SVVGVVLGES
-588 LLPYVIIR
+588 LLPIVIIR
-596 TYKSASYIYLTQ
+596 TYRTVYMHLTQ
-608 TVIQPHVLNA
+608 TVVQPHILNA
-618 VIAVLLALLATV
+618 VAATVLALLATV

-642 ENPASLMRPEAPKIG
+642 ENPAALMRPEAPKIG
-657 KRTFIENVDFIW
+657 KRTFVEDIDFIW
-669 LRLNFAQKAAC
+669 MRLNFAQKAAC

-712 SVEMVPEKQ
+712 SVEMLPEKQ
-721 FDRIFSYQGT
+721 FNRVFSYQGT
-731 VGADASL
+731 VGADTSL

-761 TKSTVTYA
+761 TKSIVTYA
-769 ETDKGETS
+769 ETEKGDTS

-786 VKFGEYVHLREAR
+786 VKLGEYVHLREAR

-813 ITEKFAKTL
+813 ITEKFAKAL
-822 GVSAGDMI
+822 GVSAGGMI

-845 VAGVVENYLNNYIYM
+845 VAGVVENYLSSYIYM
-860 TPNIYKALFDE
+860 TPNIYKALYGE

-879 IKVDPSADHTA
+879 IKVDPSADTNA
-890 VAEDLLEI
+890 VAEDLLDI

-905 MNADTQAQ
+905 MNATTQAQ
-913 VNSMLDNLTI
+913 VNSMLGNLNVI
-923 IIVLMIS
+923 IAVMIL

-982 GTVLGVL
+982 GTVLGMG

-1004 EMVMFGAEMR
+1004 ETVMFGAEMR

-1021 VLLTLVFAVL
+1021 ILLTIVFAVL
-1031 VNALMYFRLKK
+1031 VNALMYFRMKK
-1042 VDMIESLKNVE
+1042 IDMIESLKSVE

>member
-6 RKDFRREIK
+6 RKDFRREVK

-26 ISTLGVAFFA
+26 ISALGVAFFA

-48 ADATFDKDNLADI
+48 ADATFDSDNLADI
-61 RIIGTL
+61 RVIGTL
-67 GLTDSDV
+67 GLTDNDV
-74 STLLSLDGVQAA
+74 AALLSLEGVQAA

-97 TENNTVVAKVTSLT
+97 TENNTVVAKVTSMT
-111 NQISQVRVKEGRYP
+111 NQVSLVKVKEGRYP

-137 LDASGFGLGDTI
+137 LAASGFQIGDTV

-154 TDAKVSD
+154 TEAKISD
-161 TLADDKFT
+161 TLADDEFT

-182 ERGTAAIGNGTVDG
+182 ERGTAAVGDGTADG

-204 FTAEVYSEIHVTMM
+204 FTAEVYSEIHVTMTGTAQM
-218 GAAELNCFSKDYNT
+218 NCFSKEYDKV
-232 LLENVKANIGAVE
+232 LAAVKANIETVE
-245 NVRCEARLAEF
+245 SARCEARLAEF
-256 RADAGKKLDEAKY
+256 RADADKKLNQAKY
-269 EFQKKKDQA
+269 EFQEKKDKA
-278 IDDLGTAYQTLLTK
+278 LSDLGDAYQTLLTK
-292 EAELESG
+292 EAELENG
-299 KLQIEQQRKQI
+299 QLQIEQQRQQI

-325 NGKAQIAEARAAL
+325 NGKEQIAEARATI
-338 DDLARQKQAL
+338 DDLERQKKAI

-356 AKIAQMQKKLQEDA
+356 AKIAQMQKDLQADA
-370 PYISNEEYYQRS
+370 PYISDEEYYQRS
-382 MEIVRATATV
+382 MEIIRATATV

-401 IDQSIADVNERVT
+401 IEKSIADVNERVT

-428 EARVKIAEGEKKLSE
+428 AARVKIAEGEAKLEE
-443 AEKGIQDGEIA
+443 AEKEIQDGEIA

-460 DYEMAVEDSEAEIDA
+460 DYALAAEDTEAEINA

-489 VQLPKWYVLDRT
+489 VKLPKWHVLDRT
-501 SIASY
+501 SIQSY
-506 ASYKNDAEGIS
+506 ATYKNDAQSI
-517 AVGTVFPIIFF
+517 AAIGTVFPIIFF

-552 LKALGYSKSAIT
+552 LKALGYKKSAIT

-578 SVLGVVLGEA
+578 SIVGVVLGES
-588 LLPYVIIR
+588 LLPIVIIR
-596 TYKSASYIYLTQ
+596 TYRTVYMHLTQ
-608 TVIQPHVLNA
+608 TVVQPHILNA
-618 VIAVLLALLATV
+618 VAATVLALLATV

-642 ENPASLMRPEAPKIG
+642 ENPAALMRPEAPKIG
-657 KRTFIENVDFIW
+657 KRTFIEDIDFIW
-669 LRLNFAQKAAC
+669 MRLNFAQKAAC

-712 SVEMVPEKQ
+712 SVEMLPEKQ
-721 FDRIFSYQGT
+721 FNRVFSYQGT
-731 VGADASL
+731 VGADTSL

-761 TKSTVTYA
+761 TKSIVTYA
-769 ETDKGETS
+769 ETEKGDTS

-786 VKFGEYVHLREAR
+786 VKLGEYVHLREAR
-799 FPHDDVALTDDGIL
+799 FPHDDVALTDDGVL
-813 ITEKFAKTL
+813 ITEKFAKAL

-845 VAGVVENYLNNYIYM
+845 VAGVVENYLSSYIYM
-860 TPNIYKALFDE
+860 TPNIYKALYGE

-879 IKVDPSADHTA
+879 IQVDPSADTNA
-890 VAEDLLEI
+890 VAEDLLDI

-905 MNADTQAQ
+905 MNATTQAQ
-913 VNSMLDNLTI
+913 VNSMLGNLNVI
-923 IIVLMIS
+923 IAVMIL

-982 GTVLGVL
+982 GTVLGMG

-1004 EMVMFGAEMR
+1004 ETVMFGAEMR

-1021 VLLTLVFAVL
+1021 ILLTIVFAVL
-1031 VNALMYFRLKK
+1031 VNALMYFRMKK
-1042 VDMIESLKNVE
+1042 IDMIESLKSVE

>member
-6 RKDFRREIK
+6 RKDFRREVK

-26 ISTLGVAFFA
+26 ISALGVAFFA

-48 ADATFDKDNLADI
+48 ADATFDSDNLADI
-61 RIIGTL
+61 RVIGTL
-67 GLTDSDV
+67 GMTDNDV
-74 STLLSLDGVQAA
+74 AALLSLEGVQAA

-97 TENNTVVAKVTSLT
+97 TENNTVVAKVTSMT
-111 NQISQVRVKEGRYP
+111 NQVSLVKVKEGRYP

-137 LDASGFGLGDTI
+137 LAASGFQIGDTV

-154 TDAKVSD
+154 TEAKISD
-161 TLADDKFT
+161 TLADDEFT

-182 ERGTAAIGNGTVDG
+182 ERGTAAIGDGTADG

-204 FTAEVYSEIHVTMM
+204 FTAEVYSEIHVTMTGTAQM
-218 GAAELNCFSKDYNT
+218 NCFSKEYDKV
-232 LLENVKANIGAVE
+232 LAAVKANIEAVE
-245 NVRCEARLAEF
+245 SARCEARLAEF
-256 RADAGKKLDEAKY
+256 RADADKKLNQAKY
-269 EFQKKKDQA
+269 EFQEKKDKA
-278 IDDLGTAYQTLLTK
+278 LSDLGDAYQTLLTK
-292 EAELESG
+292 EAELENG
-299 KLQIEQQRKQI
+299 QLQIEQQRQQI

-325 NGKAQIAEARAAL
+325 NGKEQIAEARATI
-338 DDLARQKQAL
+338 DDLERQKKAI

-356 AKIAQMQKKLQEDA
+356 AKIAQMQKDLQADA
-370 PYISNEEYYQRS
+370 PYISEEEYYQRS
-382 MEIVRATATV
+382 MEIIRATATV

-401 IDQSIADVNERVT
+401 IEKSIADVNERVT

-428 EARVKIAEGEKKLSE
+428 AARVKIAEGEAKLEE
-443 AEKGIQDGEIA
+443 AEKEIQDGEIA

-460 DYEMAVEDSEAEIDA
+460 DYALAAEDTEAEINA

-489 VQLPKWYVLDRT
+489 VKLPKWYILDRT
-501 SIASY
+501 SIPSY
-506 ASYKNDAEGIS
+506 ATYKNDAQSIA

-552 LKALGYSKSAIT
+552 LKALGYKKSAIT

-578 SVLGVVLGEA
+578 SLVGVVLGES
-588 LLPYVIIR
+588 LLPILIIR
-596 TYKSASYIYLTQ
+596 TYRTVYMHLTQ
-608 TVIQPHVLNA
+608 TVVQPHILNA
-618 VIAVLLALLATV
+618 VAATVLALLATV

-642 ENPASLMRPEAPKIG
+642 ENPAALMRPEAPKIG
-657 KRTFIENVDFIW
+657 KRTFVEDIDFIW
-669 LRLNFAQKAAC
+669 MRLNFAQKAAC

-712 SVEMVPEKQ
+712 SVEMLPEKQ
-721 FDRIFSYQGT
+721 FNRVFSYQGT
-731 VGADASL
+731 VGADTSL

-761 TKSTVTYA
+761 TKSIVTYA
-769 ETDKGETS
+769 ETEKGDTS

-786 VKFGEYVHLREAR
+786 VKLGEYVHLREAR
-799 FPHDDVALTDDGIL
+799 FPHDDVTLSDDGVL
-813 ITEKFAKTL
+813 ITEKFAKAL

-845 VAGVVENYLNNYIYM
+845 VAGVVENYLSSYIYM
-860 TPNIYKALFDE
+860 TPNIYKALYGE

-879 IKVDPSADHTA
+879 IKVDPSADTNA
-890 VAEDLLEI
+890 VAEDLLDI

-905 MNADTQAQ
+905 MNAITQAQ
-913 VNSMLDNLTI
+913 VNSMLGNLNVI
-923 IIVLMIS
+923 IAVMIL

-982 GTVLGVL
+982 GTVLGMG

-1004 EMVMFGAEMR
+1004 ETVMFGAEMR
-1014 FTSYLFA
+1014 FTSYLFS
-1021 VLLTLVFAVL
+1021 VLLTIVFAVL
-1031 VNALMYFRLKK
+1031 VNALMYFRMKK
-1042 VDMIESLKNVE
+1042 IDMIESLKSVE

>member
-6 RKDFRREIK
+6 RKDFRREVK

-26 ISTLGVAFFA
+26 ISALGVAFFA

-48 ADATFDKDNLADI
+48 ADATFDSDNLADI
-61 RIIGTL
+61 RVIGTL
-67 GLTDSDV
+67 GLTDNDV
-74 STLLSLDGVQAA
+74 AALLSLEGVQAA

-97 TENNTVVAKVTSLT
+97 TENNTVVAKVTSMT
-111 NQISQVRVKEGRYP
+111 NQVSLVKVKEGRYP

-137 LDASGFGLGDTI
+137 LAASGFQIGDTV

-154 TDAKVSD
+154 TEAKISD
-161 TLADDKFT
+161 TLADDEFT

-182 ERGTAAIGNGTVDG
+182 ERGTAAIGDGTADG

-204 FTAEVYSEIHVTMM
+204 FTAEVYSEIHVTMTGTAQM
-218 GAAELNCFSKDYNT
+218 NCFSKAYDKV
-232 LLENVKANIGAVE
+232 LAAVKANIEAVE
-245 NVRCEARLAEF
+245 SARCEARLAEF
-256 RADAGKKLDEAKY
+256 RADADKKLNQAKY
-269 EFQKKKDQA
+269 EFQEKKDKA
-278 IDDLGTAYQTLLTK
+278 LSDLGDAYQTLLTK
-292 EAELESG
+292 EAELENG
-299 KLQIEQQRKQI
+299 QLQIEQQRQQI

-325 NGKAQIAEARAAL
+325 NGKEQIAEARATI
-338 DDLARQKQAL
+338 DDLERQKKAI

-356 AKIAQMQKKLQEDA
+356 AKIAQMQKDLQADA
-370 PYISNEEYYQRS
+370 PYISEEEYYQRS
-382 MEIVRATATV
+382 MEIIRATATV

-401 IDQSIADVNERVT
+401 IEKSIADVNERVT

-428 EARVKIAEGEKKLSE
+428 AARVKIAEGEAKLEE
-443 AEKGIQDGEIA
+443 AEKEIQDGEIA

-460 DYEMAVEDSEAEIDA
+460 DYALAAEDTEAEINA

-489 VQLPKWYVLDRT
+489 VKLPKWHVLDRT
-501 SIASY
+501 SIQSY
-506 ASYKNDAEGIS
+506 ATYKNDAQSI
-517 AVGTVFPIIFF
+517 AAIGTVFPIIFF

-552 LKALGYSKSAIT
+552 LKALGYKKSAIT

-578 SVLGVVLGEA
+578 SIVGVALGES
-588 LLPYVIIR
+588 LLPIVIIR
-596 TYKSASYIYLTQ
+596 TYRTVYMHLTQ
-608 TVIQPHVLNA
+608 TVVQPHILNA
-618 VIAVLLALLATV
+618 VAATALALLATV

-642 ENPASLMRPEAPKIG
+642 ENPAALMRPEAPKIG
-657 KRTFIENVDFIW
+657 KRTFVEDIDFIW
-669 LRLNFAQKAAC
+669 MRLNFAQKAAC

-712 SVEMVPEKQ
+712 SVEMLPEKQ
-721 FDRIFSYQGT
+721 FNRVFSYQGT
-731 VGADASL
+731 VGADTSL

-761 TKSTVTYA
+761 TKSIVTYA
-769 ETDKGETS
+769 ETEKGETS

-786 VKFGEYVHLREAR
+786 VKLGEYVHLREAR
-799 FPHDDVALTDDGIL
+799 FPHDDVTLTDDGVL
-813 ITEKFAKTL
+813 ITEKFAKAL

-845 VAGVVENYLNNYIYM
+845 VAGVVENYLSSYIYM
-860 TPNIYKALFDE
+860 TPNIYKALYGE

-879 IKVDPSADHTA
+879 IQVDPSADTNA
-890 VAEDLLEI
+890 VAEDLLDI

-905 MNADTQAQ
+905 MNATTQAQ
-913 VNSMLDNLTI
+913 VNSMLGNLNVI
-923 IIVLMIS
+923 IAVMIL

-982 GTVLGVL
+982 GTVLGMG

-1004 EMVMFGAEMR
+1004 ETVMFGAEMR

-1021 VLLTLVFAVL
+1021 ILLTIVFAVL
-1031 VNALMYFRLKK
+1031 VNALMYFRMKK
-1042 VDMIESLKNVE
+1042 IDMIESLKSVE

>member
-6 RKDFRREIK
+6 RKDFRREVK

-26 ISTLGVAFFA
+26 ISALGVAFFA

-48 ADATFDKDNLADI
+48 ADATFDSDNLADI
-61 RIIGTL
+61 RVIGTL
-67 GLTDSDV
+67 GLTDNDV
-74 STLLSLDGVQAA
+74 ATLLSLEGVQAA

-97 TENNTVVAKVTSLT
+97 TENNTVVAKVTSMT
-111 NQISQVRVKEGRYP
+111 NQVSLVKVKEGRYP

-137 LDASGFGLGDTI
+137 LAASGFQIGDTV

-154 TDAKVSD
+154 TEAKVSD
-161 TLADDKFT
+161 TLADDEFT

-182 ERGTAAIGNGTVDG
+182 ERGTAAIGDGTADG

-204 FTAEVYSEIHVTMM
+204 FTAEVYSEIYVTMM
-218 GAAELNCFSKDYNT
+218 GAAQMNCFSKDYDKV
-232 LLENVKANIGAVE
+232 LSAVKTNIETVE
-245 NVRCEARLAEF
+245 NARCEARLAEF
-256 RADAGKKLDEAKY
+256 RADADKKLNEAKY
-269 EFQKKKDQA
+269 EFQKKKDDA
-278 IDDLGTAYQTLLTK
+278 INDLGDAYQTLLTK

-299 KLQIEQQRKQI
+299 KLQIEQQRQQI

-325 NGKAQIAEARAAL
+325 NGKAQIAEARATIN
-338 DDLARQKQAL
+338 DLERQKKAI
-348 EDQIAADE
+348 EDQIATDE
-356 AKIAQMQKKLQEDA
+356 AKIAQMQKELQADA
-370 PYISNEEYYQRS
+370 PYISDEEYYQRS
-382 MEIVRATATV
+382 MEIIRATATV

-401 IDQSIADVNERVT
+401 IEKSIADVNERVT

-419 IADYPAAAA
+419 IEDYPAAAA
-428 EARVKIAEGEKKLSE
+428 AARVKIAEGEAKLEE
-443 AEKGIQDGEIA
+443 AEKEIQDGEIA

-460 DYEMAVEDSEAEIDA
+460 DYELAAEDTEAEINA

-489 VQLPKWYVLDRT
+489 VKLPKWYILDRT
-501 SIASY
+501 SIPSY
-506 ASYKNDAEGIS
+506 ATYKNDAQSIA

-552 LKALGYSKSAIT
+552 LKALGYKKSAIT

-578 SVLGVVLGEA
+578 SIVGVALGES
-588 LLPYVIIR
+588 LLPIVIIR
-596 TYKSASYIYLTQ
+596 TYRTVYMHLTQ
-608 TVIQPHVLNA
+608 TVVQPHILNA
-618 VIAVLLALLATV
+618 VAATVLALLATV
-630 GGAVAASARVLS
+630 GGTVAASARVLS
-642 ENPASLMRPEAPKIG
+642 ESPAALMRPEAPKIG
-657 KRTFIENVDFIW
+657 KRTFVEDIDFIW
-669 LRLNFAQKAAC
+669 MRLNFAQKAAC

-712 SVEMVPEKQ
+712 SVEMLPEKQ

-731 VGADASL
+731 VGADTSL

-761 TKSTVTYA
+761 TKSIVTYA
-769 ETDKGETS
+769 ETEKGDTS

-786 VKFGEYVHLREAR
+786 VKLGEYVHLREAR
-799 FPHDDVALTDDGIL
+799 FPHDDVTLSDDGIL

-830 TIKEDETAEPVGDVR
+830 TMKEDETAEPVGDVR
-845 VAGVVENYLNNYIYM
+845 VAGVVENYLSSYIYM
-860 TPNIYKALFDE
+860 TPNIYKALYGE

-879 IKVDPSADHTA
+879 IKVDPSADVNA
-890 VAEDLLEI
+890 VAEDLLDI

-905 MNADTQAQ
+905 MNATTQAQ
-913 VNSMLDNLTI
+913 VNSMLGNLNV
-923 IIVLMIS
+923 IIVLMIL

-982 GTVLGVL
+982 GTVLGIG

-1004 EMVMFGAEMR
+1004 ETVMFGAEMR
-1014 FTSYLFA
+1014 FTSYLFS
-1021 VLLTLVFAVL
+1021 VLLTVLFAVL

-1042 VDMIESLKNVE
+1042 IDMIESLKSVE

>member
-6 RKDFRREIK
+6 RKDFRREVK

-26 ISTLGVAFFA
+26 ISALGVAFFA

-48 ADATFDKDNLADI
+48 ADATFDSDNLADI
-61 RIIGTL
+61 RVIGTL
-67 GLTDSDV
+67 GLTDNDV
-74 STLLSLDGVQAA
+74 AALLSLEGVQAA

-97 TENNTVVAKVTSLT
+97 TENNTVVAKVTSMT
-111 NQISQVRVKEGRYP
+111 NQVSLVKVKEGRYP

-137 LDASGFGLGDTI
+137 LAASGFQIGDTV

-154 TDAKVSD
+154 TEAKISD
-161 TLADDKFT
+161 TLADDEFT

-182 ERGTAAIGNGTVDG
+182 ERGTAAIGDGTADG

-204 FTAEVYSEIHVTMM
+204 FTAEVYSEIHVTMTGTAQM
-218 GAAELNCFSKDYNT
+218 NCFSKEYDKV
-232 LLENVKANIGAVE
+232 LAAVKANIETVE
-245 NVRCEARLAEF
+245 SARCEARLAEF
-256 RADAGKKLDEAKY
+256 RADADKKLNQAKY
-269 EFQKKKDQA
+269 EFQEKKDKA
-278 IDDLGTAYQTLLTK
+278 LSDLGDAYQTLLTK
-292 EAELESG
+292 EAELENG
-299 KLQIEQQRKQI
+299 QLQIEQQRQQI

-325 NGKAQIAEARAAL
+325 NGKEQIAEARATI
-338 DDLARQKQAL
+338 DDLERQKKAI

-356 AKIAQMQKKLQEDA
+356 AKIAQMQKDLQADA
-370 PYISNEEYYQRS
+370 PYISEEEYYQRS
-382 MEIVRATATV
+382 MEIIRATATV

-401 IDQSIADVNERVT
+401 IEKSIADVNERVT

-428 EARVKIAEGEKKLSE
+428 AARVKIAEGEAKLEE
-443 AEKGIQDGEIA
+443 AEKEIQDGEIA

-460 DYEMAVEDSEAEIDA
+460 DYALAAEDTEAEINA

-489 VQLPKWYVLDRT
+489 VKLPKWHVLDRT
-501 SIASY
+501 SIQSY
-506 ASYKNDAEGIS
+506 ATYKNDAQSI
-517 AVGTVFPIIFF
+517 AAIGTVFPIIFF

-552 LKALGYSKSAIT
+552 LKALGYKKSAIT

-578 SVLGVVLGEA
+578 SIVGVVLGES
-588 LLPYVIIR
+588 LLPIVIIR
-596 TYKSASYIYLTQ
+596 TYRTVYMHLTQ
-608 TVIQPHVLNA
+608 TVVQPHILNA
-618 VIAVLLALLATV
+618 VAATVLALLATV

-642 ENPASLMRPEAPKIG
+642 ENPAALMRPEAPKIG
-657 KRTFIENVDFIW
+657 KRTFVEDIDFIW
-669 LRLNFAQKAAC
+669 MRLNFAQKAAC

-712 SVEMVPEKQ
+712 SVEMLPEKQ
-721 FDRIFSYQGT
+721 FNRVFSYQGT
-731 VGADASL
+731 VGADTSL

-761 TKSTVTYA
+761 TKSIVTYA
-769 ETDKGETS
+769 ETEKGDTS

-786 VKFGEYVHLREAR
+786 VKLGEYVHLREAR
-799 FPHDDVALTDDGIL
+799 FPHDDVTLTDDGVL
-813 ITEKFAKTL
+813 ITEKFAKAL

-845 VAGVVENYLNNYIYM
+845 VAGVVENYLSSYIYM
-860 TPNIYKALFDE
+860 TPNIYKALYGE

-879 IKVDPSADHTA
+879 IKVDPSADTNA
-890 VAEDLLEI
+890 VAEDLLDI

-905 MNADTQAQ
+905 MNATTQAQ
-913 VNSMLDNLTI
+913 VNSMLGNLNVI
-923 IIVLMIS
+923 IAVMIL

-982 GTVLGVL
+982 GTVLGMG

-1004 EMVMFGAEMR
+1004 ETVMFGAEMR

-1021 VLLTLVFAVL
+1021 ILLTIVFAVL
-1031 VNALMYFRLKK
+1031 VNALMYFRMKK
-1042 VDMIESLKNVE
+1042 IDMIESLKSVE

>member
-6 RKDFRREIK
+6 RKDFRREVK

-26 ISTLGVAFFA
+26 ISALGVAFFA

-48 ADATFDKDNLADI
+48 ADATFDSDNLADI
-61 RIIGTL
+61 RVIGTL
-67 GLTDSDV
+67 GLTDNDV
-74 STLLSLDGVQAA
+74 AALLSLEGVQAA

-97 TENNTVVAKVTSLT
+97 TENNTVVAKVTSMT
-111 NQISQVRVKEGRYP
+111 NQVSLVKVKEGRYP

-137 LDASGFGLGDTI
+137 LAASGFQIGDTV

-154 TDAKVSD
+154 TEAKISD
-161 TLADDKFT
+161 TLADDEFT

-182 ERGTAAIGNGTVDG
+182 ERGTAAIGDGTADG

-204 FTAEVYSEIHVTMM
+204 FTAEVYSEIHVTMTGTAQM
-218 GAAELNCFSKDYNT
+218 NCFSKAYDKV
-232 LLENVKANIGAVE
+232 LAAVKANIETVE
-245 NVRCEARLAEF
+245 SARCEARLAEF
-256 RADAGKKLDEAKY
+256 RADADKKLNQAKY
-269 EFQKKKDQA
+269 EFQEKKDKA
-278 IDDLGTAYQTLLTK
+278 LSDLGDAYQTLLTK
-292 EAELESG
+292 EAELENG
-299 KLQIEQQRKQI
+299 QLQIEQQRQQI

-325 NGKAQIAEARAAL
+325 NGKEQIAEARATI
-338 DDLARQKQAL
+338 DDLERQKKAI

-356 AKIAQMQKKLQEDA
+356 AKIAQMQKDLQADA
-370 PYISNEEYYQRS
+370 PYISDEEYYQRS
-382 MEIVRATATV
+382 MEIIRATATV

-401 IDQSIADVNERVT
+401 IEKSIADVNERVT

-428 EARVKIAEGEKKLSE
+428 AARVKIAEGEAKLEE
-443 AEKGIQDGEIA
+443 AEKEIQDGEIA

-460 DYEMAVEDSEAEIDA
+460 DYALAAEDTEAEINA

-489 VQLPKWYVLDRT
+489 VKLPKWHVLDRT
-501 SIASY
+501 SIQSY
-506 ASYKNDAEGIS
+506 ATYKNDAQSI
-517 AVGTVFPIIFF
+517 AAIGTVFPIIFF

-552 LKALGYSKSAIT
+552 LKALGYKKSAIT

-578 SVLGVVLGEA
+578 SIVGVVLGES
-588 LLPYVIIR
+588 LLPIVIIR
-596 TYKSASYIYLTQ
+596 TYRTVYMHLTQ
-608 TVIQPHVLNA
+608 TVVQPHILNA
-618 VIAVLLALLATV
+618 VAATVLALLATV

-642 ENPASLMRPEAPKIG
+642 ENPAALMRPEAPKIG
-657 KRTFIENVDFIW
+657 KRTFVEDIDFIW
-669 LRLNFAQKAAC
+669 MRLNFAQKAAC

-712 SVEMVPEKQ
+712 SVEMLPEKQ
-721 FDRIFSYQGT
+721 FNRVFSYQGT
-731 VGADASL
+731 VGADTSL

-761 TKSTVTYA
+761 TKSIVTYA
-769 ETDKGETS
+769 ETEKGDTS

-786 VKFGEYVHLREAR
+786 VKLGEYVHLREAR

-813 ITEKFAKTL
+813 ITEKFAKAL

-830 TIKEDETAEPVGDVR
+830 TIKEDETAEAVGDVR
-845 VAGVVENYLNNYIYM
+845 VAGVVENYLSSYIYM
-860 TPNIYKALFDE
+860 TPNIYKALYGE

-879 IKVDPSADHTA
+879 IKVDPSADTNA
-890 VAEDLLEI
+890 VAEDLLDI

-905 MNADTQAQ
+905 MNATTQAQ
-913 VNSMLDNLTI
+913 VNSMLGNLNVI
-923 IIVLMIS
+923 IAVMIL

-982 GTVLGVL
+982 GTVLGMG

-1004 EMVMFGAEMR
+1004 ETVMFGAEMR

-1021 VLLTLVFAVL
+1021 ILLTIVFAVL

-1042 VDMIESLKNVE
+1042 IDMIESLKSVE

>member
-6 RKDFRREIK
+6 RKDFRREVK

-26 ISTLGVAFFA
+26 ISALGVAFFA

-48 ADATFDKDNLADI
+48 ADATFDSDNLADI
-61 RIIGTL
+61 RVIGTL
-67 GLTDSDV
+67 GLTDNDV
-74 STLLSLDGVQAA
+74 AALLSLEGVQAA

-97 TENNTVVAKVTSLT
+97 TENNTVVAKVTSMT
-111 NQISQVRVKEGRYP
+111 NQVSLVKVKEGRYP

-137 LDASGFGLGDTI
+137 LAASGFQIGDTV

-154 TDAKVSD
+154 TEAKISD
-161 TLADDKFT
+161 TLADDEFT

-182 ERGTAAIGNGTVDG
+182 ERGTAAIGDGTADG

-204 FTAEVYSEIHVTMM
+204 FTAEVYSEIHVTMTGTAQM
-218 GAAELNCFSKDYNT
+218 NCFSKEYDKV
-232 LLENVKANIGAVE
+232 LAAVKANIEAVE
-245 NVRCEARLAEF
+245 SARCEARLAEF
-256 RADAGKKLDEAKY
+256 RADADKKLNQAKY
-269 EFQKKKDQA
+269 EFQEKKDKA
-278 IDDLGTAYQTLLTK
+278 LSDLGDAYQTLLTK
-292 EAELESG
+292 EAELENG
-299 KLQIEQQRKQI
+299 QLQIEQQRQQI

-325 NGKAQIAEARAAL
+325 NGKEQIAEARATI
-338 DDLARQKQAL
+338 DDLERQKKAI

-356 AKIAQMQKKLQEDA
+356 AKIAQMQKDLQADA
-370 PYISNEEYYQRS
+370 PYISEEEYYQRS
-382 MEIVRATATV
+382 MEIIRATATV

-401 IDQSIADVNERVT
+401 IEKSIADVNERVT

-428 EARVKIAEGEKKLSE
+428 AARVKIAEGEAKLEE
-443 AEKGIQDGEIA
+443 AEKEIQDGEIA

-460 DYEMAVEDSEAEIDA
+460 DYALAAEDTEAEINA

-489 VQLPKWYVLDRT
+489 VKLPKWHVLDRT
-501 SIASY
+501 SIQSY
-506 ASYKNDAEGIS
+506 ATYKNDAQSI
-517 AVGTVFPIIFF
+517 AAIGTVFPIIFF

-552 LKALGYSKSAIT
+552 LKALGYKKSAIT

-578 SVLGVVLGEA
+578 SIVGVVLGES
-588 LLPYVIIR
+588 LLPIVIIR
-596 TYKSASYIYLTQ
+596 TYRTVYMHLTQ
-608 TVIQPHVLNA
+608 TVVQPHILNA
-618 VIAVLLALLATV
+618 VAATVLALLATV

-642 ENPASLMRPEAPKIG
+642 ENPAALMRPEAPKIG
-657 KRTFIENVDFIW
+657 KRTFVEDIDFIW
-669 LRLNFAQKAAC
+669 MRLNFAQKAAC

-694 LGVAGC
+694 FGVAGC

-712 SVEMVPEKQ
+712 SVEMLPEKQ
-721 FDRIFSYQGT
+721 FNRVFSYQGT

-761 TKSTVTYA
+761 TKSIVTYA
-769 ETDKGETS
+769 ETEKGDTS

-786 VKFGEYVHLREAR
+786 VKLGEYVHLREAR
-799 FPHDDVALTDDGIL
+799 FPHDDVTLTDDGVL
-813 ITEKFAKTL
+813 ITEKFAKAL

-845 VAGVVENYLNNYIYM
+845 VAGVVENYLSSYIYM
-860 TPNIYKALFDE
+860 TPNIYKALYGE

-879 IKVDPSADHTA
+879 IKVDPSADTNA
-890 VAEDLLEI
+890 VAEDLLDI

-905 MNADTQAQ
+905 MNATTQAQ
-913 VNSMLDNLTI
+913 VNSMLGNLNV
-923 IIVLMIS
+923 IIVLMIL

-982 GTVLGVL
+982 GTVLGMG

-1004 EMVMFGAEMR
+1004 ETVMFGAEMR
-1014 FTSYLFA
+1014 FTSYLFS
-1021 VLLTLVFAVL
+1021 VLLTVLFAVL

-1042 VDMIESLKNVE
+1042 IDMIESLKSVE

>member
-6 RKDFRREIK
+6 RKDFRREVK

-26 ISTLGVAFFA
+26 ISALGVAFFA

-48 ADATFDKDNLADI
+48 ADATFDSDNLADI
-61 RIIGTL
+61 RVIGTL
-67 GLTDSDV
+67 GLTDNDV
-74 STLLSLDGVQAA
+74 AALLSLEGVQAA

-97 TENNTVVAKVTSLT
+97 TENNTVVAKVTSMT
-111 NQISQVRVKEGRYP
+111 NQVSLVKVKEGRYP

-137 LDASGFGLGDTI
+137 LAASGFQIGDTV

-154 TDAKVSD
+154 TEAKISD
-161 TLADDKFT
+161 TLADDEFT

-182 ERGTAAIGNGTVDG
+182 ERGTAAIGDGTADG

-204 FTAEVYSEIHVTMM
+204 FTAEVYSEIHVTMTGTAQM
-218 GAAELNCFSKDYNT
+218 NCFSKEYDKV
-232 LLENVKANIGAVE
+232 LAAVKANIEAVE
-245 NVRCEARLAEF
+245 SARCEARLAEF
-256 RADAGKKLDEAKY
+256 RADADKKLNQAKY
-269 EFQKKKDQA
+269 EFQEKKDKA
-278 IDDLGTAYQTLLTK
+278 LSDLGDAYQTLLTK
-292 EAELESG
+292 EAELENG
-299 KLQIEQQRKQI
+299 QLQIEQQRQQI

-325 NGKAQIAEARAAL
+325 NGKEQIAEARATI
-338 DDLARQKQAL
+338 DDLERQKKAI

-356 AKIAQMQKKLQEDA
+356 AKIAQMQKDLQADA
-370 PYISNEEYYQRS
+370 PYISEEEYYQRS
-382 MEIVRATATV
+382 MEIIRATATV

-401 IDQSIADVNERVT
+401 IEKSIADVNERVT

-428 EARVKIAEGEKKLSE
+428 AARVKIAEGEAKLEE
-443 AEKGIQDGEIA
+443 AEKEIQDGEIA

-460 DYEMAVEDSEAEIDA
+460 DYALAAEDTEAEINA

-489 VQLPKWYVLDRT
+489 VKLPKWHVLDRT
-501 SIASY
+501 SIQSY
-506 ASYKNDAEGIS
+506 ATYKNDAQSI
-517 AVGTVFPIIFF
+517 AAIGTVFPIIFF

-552 LKALGYSKSAIT
+552 LKALGYKKSAIT

-578 SVLGVVLGEA
+578 SIVGVVLGES
-588 LLPYVIIR
+588 LLPIVIIR
-596 TYKSASYIYLTQ
+596 TYRTVYMHLTQ
-608 TVIQPHVLNA
+608 TVVQPHILNA
-618 VIAVLLALLATV
+618 VAATVLALLATV

-642 ENPASLMRPEAPKIG
+642 ENPAALMRPEAPKIG
-657 KRTFIENVDFIW
+657 KRTFVEDIDFIW
-669 LRLNFAQKAAC
+669 MRLNFAQKAAC

-712 SVEMVPEKQ
+712 SVEMLPEKQ
-721 FDRIFSYQGT
+721 FNRVFSYQGT

-761 TKSTVTYA
+761 TKSIVTYA
-769 ETDKGETS
+769 ETEKGDTS

-786 VKFGEYVHLREAR
+786 VKLGEYVHLREAR
-799 FPHDDVALTDDGIL
+799 FPHDDVTLTDDGVL
-813 ITEKFAKTL
+813 ITEKFAKAL

-845 VAGVVENYLNNYIYM
+845 VAGVVENYLSSYIYM
-860 TPNIYKALFDE
+860 TPNIYKALYGE

-879 IKVDPSADHTA
+879 IKVDPSADTNA
-890 VAEDLLEI
+890 VAEDLLDI

-905 MNADTQAQ
+905 MNATTQAQ
-913 VNSMLDNLTI
+913 VNSMLGNLNVI
-923 IIVLMIS
+923 IAVMIL

-982 GTVLGVL
+982 GTVLGMG

-1004 EMVMFGAEMR
+1004 ETVMFGAEMR
-1014 FTSYLFA
+1014 FTSYLFS
-1021 VLLTLVFAVL
+1021 VLLTVLFAVL
-1031 VNALMYFRLKK
+1031 VNALMYFRMKK
-1042 VDMIESLKNVE
+1042 IDMIESLKSVE

>member
-6 RKDFRREIK
+6 RKDFRREVK

-26 ISTLGVAFFA
+26 ISALGVAFFA

-48 ADATFDKDNLADI
+48 ADATFDSDNLADI
-61 RIIGTL
+61 RVIGTL
-67 GLTDSDV
+67 GLTDNDV
-74 STLLSLDGVQAA
+74 ATLLSLEGVQAA

-97 TENNTVVAKVTSLT
+97 TENNTVVAKVTSMT
-111 NQISQVRVKEGRYP
+111 NQVSLVKVKEGRYP

-137 LDASGFGLGDTI
+137 LAASGFQIGDTV

-154 TDAKVSD
+154 TEAKVSD
-161 TLADDKFT
+161 TLADDEFT

-182 ERGTAAIGNGTVDG
+182 ERGTAAIGDGTADG

-204 FTAEVYSEIHVTMM
+204 FTAEVYSEIYVTMM
-218 GAAELNCFSKDYNT
+218 GAAQMNCFSKDYDKV
-232 LLENVKANIGAVE
+232 LSAVKTNIETVE
-245 NVRCEARLAEF
+245 NARCEARLAEF
-256 RADAGKKLDEAKY
+256 RADADKKLNEAKY
-269 EFQKKKDQA
+269 EFQKKKDDA
-278 IDDLGTAYQTLLTK
+278 INDLGDAYQTLLTK

-299 KLQIEQQRKQI
+299 KLQIEQQRQQI
-310 EELRALFDSGDQSVE
+310 EELRAMFDSGDQSVE
-325 NGKAQIAEARAAL
+325 NGKAQIAEARATIN
-338 DDLARQKQAL
+338 DLERQKKAI
-348 EDQIAADE
+348 EDQIATDE
-356 AKIAQMQKKLQEDA
+356 AKIAQMQKELQADA

-382 MEIVRATATV
+382 MEIIRATATV

-401 IDQSIADVNERVT
+401 IEKSIADVNERVT

-419 IADYPAAAA
+419 IEDYPAAAA
-428 EARVKIAEGEKKLSE
+428 AARVKIAEGEAKLEE
-443 AEKGIQDGEIA
+443 AEKEIQDGEIA

-460 DYEMAVEDSEAEIDA
+460 DYELAAEDTEAEINA

-489 VQLPKWYVLDRT
+489 VKLPKWYILDRT
-501 SIASY
+501 SIPSY
-506 ASYKNDAEGIS
+506 ATYKNDAQSIA

-552 LKALGYSKSAIT
+552 LKALGYKKSAIT

-578 SVLGVVLGEA
+578 SIVGVALGES
-588 LLPYVIIR
+588 LLPIVIIR
-596 TYKSASYIYLTQ
+596 TYRTVYMHLTQ
-608 TVIQPHVLNA
+608 TVVQPHILNA
-618 VIAVLLALLATV
+618 VAATALALLATV

-642 ENPASLMRPEAPKIG
+642 ESPAALMRPEAPKIG
-657 KRTFIENVDFIW
+657 KRTFVEDIDFIW
-669 LRLNFAQKAAC
+669 MRLNFAQKAAC

-712 SVEMVPEKQ
+712 SVEMLPEKQ

-731 VGADASL
+731 VGADTSL

-761 TKSTVTYA
+761 TKSIVTYA
-769 ETDKGETS
+769 ETEKGDTS

-786 VKFGEYVHLREAR
+786 VKLGEYVHLREAR
-799 FPHDDVALTDDGIL
+799 FPHDDVMLSDDGIL

-830 TIKEDETAEPVGDVR
+830 TMKEDETAEPVGDVR
-845 VAGVVENYLNNYIYM
+845 VAGVVENYLSSYIYM
-860 TPNIYKALFDE
+860 TPNIYKALYGE

-879 IKVDPSADHTA
+879 IKVDPSADVNA
-890 VAEDLLEI
+890 VAEDLLDI

-905 MNADTQAQ
+905 MNATTQAQ
-913 VNSMLDNLTI
+913 VNSMLGNLNV
-923 IIVLMIS
+923 IIVLMIL

-982 GTVLGVL
+982 GTVLGIG

-1004 EMVMFGAEMR
+1004 ETVMFGAEMR
-1014 FTSYLFA
+1014 FTSYLFS
-1021 VLLTLVFAVL
+1021 VLLTVLFAVL

-1042 VDMIESLKNVE
+1042 IDMIESLKSVE

>member
-6 RKDFRREIK
+6 RKDFRREVK

-26 ISTLGVAFFA
+26 ISALGVAFFA

-48 ADATFDKDNLADI
+48 ADATFDSDNLADI
-61 RIIGTL
+61 RVIGTL
-67 GLTDSDV
+67 GLTDNDV
-74 STLLSLDGVQAA
+74 AALLSLEGVQAA

-97 TENNTVVAKVTSLT
+97 TENNTVVAKVTSMT
-111 NQISQVRVKEGRYP
+111 NQVSLVKVKEGRYP

-137 LDASGFGLGDTI
+137 LAASGFQIGDTV

-154 TDAKVSD
+154 TEAKISD
-161 TLADDKFT
+161 TLADDEFT

-182 ERGTAAIGNGTVDG
+182 ERGTAAIGDGTADG

-204 FTAEVYSEIHVTMM
+204 FTAEVYSEIHVTMTGTAQM
-218 GAAELNCFSKDYNT
+218 NCFSKEYDKV
-232 LLENVKANIGAVE
+232 LAAVKANIETVE
-245 NVRCEARLAEF
+245 SARCEARLAEF
-256 RADAGKKLDEAKY
+256 RADADKKLNQAKY
-269 EFQKKKDQA
+269 EFQEKKDKA
-278 IDDLGTAYQTLLTK
+278 LSDLGDAYQTLLTK
-292 EAELESG
+292 EAELENG
-299 KLQIEQQRKQI
+299 QLQIEQQRQQI

-325 NGKAQIAEARAAL
+325 NGKEQIAEARATI
-338 DDLARQKQAL
+338 DDLERQKKAI

-356 AKIAQMQKKLQEDA
+356 AKIAQMQKDLQADA
-370 PYISNEEYYQRS
+370 PYISDEEYYQRS
-382 MEIVRATATV
+382 MEIIRATATV

-401 IDQSIADVNERVT
+401 IEKSIADVNERVT

-428 EARVKIAEGEKKLSE
+428 AARVKIAEGEAKLEE
-443 AEKGIQDGEIA
+443 AEKEIQDGEIA

-460 DYEMAVEDSEAEIDA
+460 DYALAAEDTEAEINA

-489 VQLPKWYVLDRT
+489 VKLPKWHVLDRT
-501 SIASY
+501 SIQSY
-506 ASYKNDAEGIS
+506 ATYKNDAQSI
-517 AVGTVFPIIFF
+517 AAIGTVFPIIFF

-552 LKALGYSKSAIT
+552 LKALGYKKSAIT

-578 SVLGVVLGEA
+578 SIVGVALGES
-588 LLPYVIIR
+588 LLPIVIIR
-596 TYKSASYIYLTQ
+596 TYRTVYMHLTQ
-608 TVIQPHVLNA
+608 TVVQPHILNA
-618 VIAVLLALLATV
+618 VAATVLALLATV

-642 ENPASLMRPEAPKIG
+642 ENPAALMRPEAPKIG
-657 KRTFIENVDFIW
+657 KRTFVEDIDFIW
-669 LRLNFAQKAAC
+669 MRLNFAQKAAC

-712 SVEMVPEKQ
+712 SVEMLPEKQ
-721 FDRIFSYQGT
+721 FNRVFSYQGT
-731 VGADASL
+731 VGADTSL

-761 TKSTVTYA
+761 TKSIVTYA
-769 ETDKGETS
+769 ETEKGDTS

-786 VKFGEYVHLREAR
+786 VKLGEYVHLREAR

-813 ITEKFAKTL
+813 ITEKFAKAL

-830 TIKEDETAEPVGDVR
+830 TIKEDETAEAVGDVR
-845 VAGVVENYLNNYIYM
+845 VAGVVENYLSSYIYM
-860 TPNIYKALFDE
+860 TPNIYKALYGE

-879 IKVDPSADHTA
+879 IKVDPSADTNA
-890 VAEDLLEI
+890 VAEDLLDI

-905 MNADTQAQ
+905 MNATTQAQ
-913 VNSMLDNLTI
+913 VNSMLGNLNVI
-923 IIVLMIS
+923 IAVMIL
-930 AAGLLAFIVLY
+930 AAGILAFIVLY

-982 GTVLGVL
+982 GTVLGMG

-1004 EMVMFGAEMR
+1004 ETVMFGAEMR

-1021 VLLTLVFAVL
+1021 ILLTIVFAVL
-1031 VNALMYFRLKK
+1031 VNALMYFRMKK
-1042 VDMIESLKNVE
+1042 IDMIESLKSVE

>member
-6 RKDFRREIK
+6 RKDFRREVK

-26 ISTLGVAFFA
+26 ISALGVAFFA

-48 ADATFDKDNLADI
+48 ADATFDSDNLADI
-61 RIIGTL
+61 RVIGTL
-67 GLTDSDV
+67 GLTDNDV
-74 STLLSLDGVQAA
+74 AALLSLEGVQAA

-97 TENNTVVAKVTSLT
+97 TENNTVVAKVTSMT
-111 NQISQVRVKEGRYP
+111 NQVSLVKVKEGRYP

-137 LDASGFGLGDTI
+137 LAASGFQIGDTV

-154 TDAKVSD
+154 TEAKISD
-161 TLADDKFT
+161 TLADDEFT

-182 ERGTAAIGNGTVDG
+182 ERGTAAIGDGTADG

-204 FTAEVYSEIHVTMM
+204 FTAEVYSEIHVTMTGTAQM
-218 GAAELNCFSKDYNT
+218 NCFSKEYDKV
-232 LLENVKANIGAVE
+232 LAAVKANIEAVE
-245 NVRCEARLAEF
+245 SARCEARLAEF
-256 RADAGKKLDEAKY
+256 RADADKKLNQAKY
-269 EFQKKKDQA
+269 EFQEKKDKA
-278 IDDLGTAYQTLLTK
+278 LSDLGDAYQTLLTK
-292 EAELESG
+292 EAELENG
-299 KLQIEQQRKQI
+299 QLQIEQQRQQI

-325 NGKAQIAEARAAL
+325 NGKEQIAEARATI
-338 DDLARQKQAL
+338 DDLERQKKAI

-356 AKIAQMQKKLQEDA
+356 AKIAQMQKDLQADA
-370 PYISNEEYYQRS
+370 PYISEEEYYQRS
-382 MEIVRATATV
+382 MEIIRATATV

-401 IDQSIADVNERVT
+401 IEKSIADVNERVT

-428 EARVKIAEGEKKLSE
+428 AARVKIAEGEAKLEE
-443 AEKGIQDGEIA
+443 AEKEIQDGEIA

-460 DYEMAVEDSEAEIDA
+460 DYALAAEDTEAEINA

-489 VQLPKWYVLDRT
+489 VKLPKWHVLDRT
-501 SIASY
+501 SIQSY
-506 ASYKNDAEGIS
+506 ATYKNDAQSI
-517 AVGTVFPIIFF
+517 AAIGTVFPIIFF

-552 LKALGYSKSAIT
+552 LKALGYKKSAIT

-578 SVLGVVLGEA
+578 SIVGVVLGES
-588 LLPYVIIR
+588 LLPIVIIR
-596 TYKSASYIYLTQ
+596 TYRTVYMHLTQ
-608 TVIQPHVLNA
+608 TVVQPHILNA
-618 VIAVLLALLATV
+618 VAATALALLATV

-642 ENPASLMRPEAPKIG
+642 ENPAALMRPEAPKIG
-657 KRTFIENVDFIW
+657 KRTFVEDIDFIW
-669 LRLNFAQKAAC
+669 MRLNFAQKAAC

-694 LGVAGC
+694 FGVAGC

-712 SVEMVPEKQ
+712 SVEMLPEKQ
-721 FDRIFSYQGT
+721 FNRVFSYQGT

-761 TKSTVTYA
+761 TKSIVTYA
-769 ETDKGETS
+769 ETEKGDTS

-786 VKFGEYVHLREAR
+786 VKLGEYVHLREAR
-799 FPHDDVALTDDGIL
+799 FPHDDVTLTDDGVL
-813 ITEKFAKTL
+813 ITEKFAKAL

-845 VAGVVENYLNNYIYM
+845 VAGVVENYLSSYIYM
-860 TPNIYKALFDE
+860 TPNIYKALYGE

-879 IKVDPSADHTA
+879 IKVDPSADTNA
-890 VAEDLLEI
+890 VAEDLLDI

-905 MNADTQAQ
+905 MNATTQAQ
-913 VNSMLDNLTI
+913 VNSMLGNLNVI
-923 IIVLMIS
+923 IAVMIL

-982 GTVLGVL
+982 GTVLGMG

-1004 EMVMFGAEMR
+1004 KTVMFGAEMR

-1021 VLLTLVFAVL
+1021 ILLTIVFAVL

-1042 VDMIESLKNVE
+1042 IDMIESLKSVE

>member
-6 RKDFRREIK
+6 RKDFRREVK

-26 ISTLGVAFFA
+26 ISALGVAFFA

-48 ADATFDKDNLADI
+48 ADATFDSDNLADI
-61 RIIGTL
+61 RVIGTL
-67 GLTDSDV
+67 GLTDNDV
-74 STLLSLDGVQAA
+74 AALLSLEGVQAA

-97 TENNTVVAKVTSLT
+97 TENNTVVAKVTSMT
-111 NQISQVRVKEGRYP
+111 NQVSLVKVKEGRYP

-137 LDASGFGLGDTI
+137 LAASGFQIGDTV

-154 TDAKVSD
+154 TEAKISD
-161 TLADDKFT
+161 TLADDEFT

-182 ERGTAAIGNGTVDG
+182 ERGTAAIGDGTADG

-204 FTAEVYSEIHVTMM
+204 FTAEVYSEIHVTMT
-218 GAAELNCFSKDYNT
+218 GAAQMNCFSKAYDKV
-232 LLENVKANIGAVE
+232 LAAVKANIETVE
-245 NVRCEARLAEF
+245 SARCEARLAEF
-256 RADAGKKLDEAKY
+256 RTDAGEKLNEAKY
-269 EFQKKKDQA
+269 EFQKKKDKA
-278 IDDLGTAYQTLLTK
+278 IADLGDAYQTLMTK
-292 EAELESG
+292 EAELENA
-299 KLQIEQQRKQI
+299 KLKIEQQRQQI

-325 NGKAQIAEARAAL
+325 NGKEQIAEARATI
-338 DDLARQKQAL
+338 DDLERQKKAI

-356 AKIAQMQKKLQEDA
+356 AKIAQMQKDLQADA
-370 PYISNEEYYQRS
+370 PYISDEEYYQRS
-382 MEIVRATATV
+382 MEIIRATATV

-401 IDQSIADVNERVT
+401 IEKSIADVNERVT

-428 EARVKIAEGEKKLSE
+428 AARVKIAEGEAKLEE
-443 AEKGIQDGEIA
+443 AEKEIQDGEIA

-460 DYEMAVEDSEAEIDA
+460 DYALAVEDAEAEINA

-489 VQLPKWYVLDRT
+489 VKLPKWHVLDRT
-501 SIASY
+501 SIQSY
-506 ASYKNDAEGIS
+506 ATYKNDAQSI
-517 AVGTVFPIIFF
+517 AAIGTVFPIIFF

-552 LKALGYSKSAIT
+552 LKALGYKKSAIT

-578 SVLGVVLGEA
+578 SIVGVALGES
-588 LLPYVIIR
+588 LLPIVIIR
-596 TYKSASYIYLTQ
+596 TYRTVYMHLTQ
-608 TVIQPHVLNA
+608 TVVQPHILNA
-618 VIAVLLALLATV
+618 VAATVLALLATV

-642 ENPASLMRPEAPKIG
+642 ENPAALMRPEAPKIG
-657 KRTFIENVDFIW
+657 KRTFVEDIDFIW
-669 LRLNFAQKAAC
+669 MRLNFAQKAAC

-694 LGVAGC
+694 FGVAGC

-712 SVEMVPEKQ
+712 SVEMLPEKQ
-721 FDRIFSYQGT
+721 FNRVFSYQGT

-761 TKSTVTYA
+761 TKSIVTYA
-769 ETDKGETS
+769 ETEKGDTS

-786 VKFGEYVHLREAR
+786 VKLGEYVHLREAR
-799 FPHDDVALTDDGIL
+799 FPHDDVTLTDDGVL
-813 ITEKFAKTL
+813 ITEKFAKAL

-845 VAGVVENYLNNYIYM
+845 VAGVVENYLSSYIYM
-860 TPNIYKALFDE
+860 TPNIYKALYGE

-879 IKVDPSADHTA
+879 IKVDPSADTNA
-890 VAEDLLEI
+890 VAEDLLDI

-905 MNADTQAQ
+905 MNATTQAQ
-913 VNSMLDNLTI
+913 VNSMLGNLNVI
-923 IIVLMIS
+923 IAVMIL

-982 GTVLGVL
+982 GTVLGMG

-1004 EMVMFGAEMR
+1004 ETVMFGAEMR

-1021 VLLTLVFAVL
+1021 ILLTIVFAVL
-1031 VNALMYFRLKK
+1031 VNALMYFRMKK
-1042 VDMIESLKNVE
+1042 IDMIESLKSVE

>member
-6 RKDFRREIK
+6 RKDFRREVK

-26 ISTLGVAFFA
+26 ISALGVAFFA

-48 ADATFDKDNLADI
+48 ADATFDSDNLADI
-61 RIIGTL
+61 RVIGTL
-67 GLTDSDV
+67 GLTDNDV
-74 STLLSLDGVQAA
+74 AALLSLEGVQAA

-97 TENNTVVAKVTSLT
+97 TENNTVVAKVTSMT
-111 NQISQVRVKEGRYP
+111 NQVSLVKVKEGRYP

-137 LDASGFGLGDTI
+137 LAASGFQIGDTV

-154 TDAKVSD
+154 TEAKISD
-161 TLADDKFT
+161 TLADDEFT

-182 ERGTAAIGNGTVDG
+182 ERGTAAIGDGTADG

-204 FTAEVYSEIHVTMM
+204 FTAEVYSEIHVTMTGTAQM
-218 GAAELNCFSKDYNT
+218 NCFSKAYDKV
-232 LLENVKANIGAVE
+232 LAAVKANIETVE
-245 NVRCEARLAEF
+245 SARCEARLAEF
-256 RADAGKKLDEAKY
+256 RADADKKLNQAKY
-269 EFQKKKDQA
+269 EFQEKKDKA
-278 IDDLGTAYQTLLTK
+278 LSDLGDAYQTLLTK
-292 EAELESG
+292 EAELENG
-299 KLQIEQQRKQI
+299 QLQIEQQRQQI

-325 NGKAQIAEARAAL
+325 NGKEQIAEARATI
-338 DDLARQKQAL
+338 DDLERQKKAI

-356 AKIAQMQKKLQEDA
+356 AKIAQMQKDLQADA
-370 PYISNEEYYQRS
+370 PYISEEEYYQRS
-382 MEIVRATATV
+382 MEIIRATATV

-401 IDQSIADVNERVT
+401 IEKSIADVNERVT

-428 EARVKIAEGEKKLSE
+428 AARVKIAEGEAKLEE
-443 AEKGIQDGEIA
+443 AEKEIQDGEIA

-460 DYEMAVEDSEAEIDA
+460 DYALAAEDTEAEINA

-489 VQLPKWYVLDRT
+489 VKLPKWHVLDRT
-501 SIASY
+501 SIQSY
-506 ASYKNDAEGIS
+506 ATYKNDAQSI
-517 AVGTVFPIIFF
+517 AAIGTVFPIIFF

-552 LKALGYSKSAIT
+552 LKALGYKKSAIT

-578 SVLGVVLGEA
+578 SIVGVALGES
-588 LLPYVIIR
+588 LLPIVIIR
-596 TYKSASYIYLTQ
+596 TYRTVYMHLTQ
-608 TVIQPHVLNA
+608 TVVQPHILNA
-618 VIAVLLALLATV
+618 VAATVLALLATV

-642 ENPASLMRPEAPKIG
+642 ENPAALMRPEAPKIG
-657 KRTFIENVDFIW
+657 KRTFVEDIDFIW
-669 LRLNFAQKAAC
+669 MRLNFAQKAAC

-712 SVEMVPEKQ
+712 SVEMLPEKQ
-721 FDRIFSYQGT
+721 FNRVFSYQGT
-731 VGADASL
+731 VGADTSL

-761 TKSTVTYA
+761 TKSIVTYA
-769 ETDKGETS
+769 ETEKGDTS

-786 VKFGEYVHLREAR
+786 VKLGEYVHLREAR
-799 FPHDDVALTDDGIL
+799 FPHDDVTLTDDGVL
-813 ITEKFAKTL
+813 ITEKFAKAL

-845 VAGVVENYLNNYIYM
+845 VAGVVENYLSSYIYM
-860 TPNIYKALFDE
+860 TPNIYKALYGE

-879 IKVDPSADHTA
+879 IKVDPSADTNA
-890 VAEDLLEI
+890 VAEDLLDI

-905 MNADTQAQ
+905 MNATTQAQ
-913 VNSMLDNLTI
+913 VNSMLGNLNVI
-923 IIVLMIS
+923 IAVMIL

-982 GTVLGVL
+982 GTVLGMG

-1004 EMVMFGAEMR
+1004 ETVMFGAEMR

-1021 VLLTLVFAVL
+1021 ILLTIVFAVL
-1031 VNALMYFRLKK
+1031 VNALMYFRMKK
-1042 VDMIESLKNVE
+1042 IDMIESLKSVE

>member
-6 RKDFRREIK
+6 RKDFRREVK

-26 ISTLGVAFFA
+26 ISALGVAFFA

-48 ADATFDKDNLADI
+48 ADATFDSDNLADI
-61 RIIGTL
+61 RVIGTL
-67 GLTDSDV
+67 GLTDNDV
-74 STLLSLDGVQAA
+74 AALLSLEGVQAA

-97 TENNTVVAKVTSLT
+97 TENNTVVAKVTSMT
-111 NQISQVRVKEGRYP
+111 NQVSLVKVKEGRYP

-137 LDASGFGLGDTI
+137 LAASGFQIGDTV

-154 TDAKVSD
+154 TEAKISD
-161 TLADDKFT
+161 TLADDEFT

-182 ERGTAAIGNGTVDG
+182 ERGTAAIGDGTADG

-204 FTAEVYSEIHVTMM
+204 FTAEVYSEIHVTMTGTAQM
-218 GAAELNCFSKDYNT
+218 NCFSKEYDKV
-232 LLENVKANIGAVE
+232 LAAVKANIETVE
-245 NVRCEARLAEF
+245 SARCEARLAEF
-256 RADAGKKLDEAKY
+256 RADADKKLNQAKY
-269 EFQKKKDQA
+269 EFQEKKDKA
-278 IDDLGTAYQTLLTK
+278 LSDLGDAYQTLLTK
-292 EAELESG
+292 EAELENG
-299 KLQIEQQRKQI
+299 QLQIEQQRQQI

-325 NGKAQIAEARAAL
+325 NGKEQIAEARATI
-338 DDLARQKQAL
+338 DDLERQKKAI

-356 AKIAQMQKKLQEDA
+356 AKIAQMQKDLQADA
-370 PYISNEEYYQRS
+370 PYISEEEYYQRS
-382 MEIVRATATV
+382 MEIIRATATV

-401 IDQSIADVNERVT
+401 IEKSIADVNERVT

-428 EARVKIAEGEKKLSE
+428 AARVKIAEGEAKLEE
-443 AEKGIQDGEIA
+443 AEKEIQDGEIA

-460 DYEMAVEDSEAEIDA
+460 DYALAAEDTEAEINA

-489 VQLPKWYVLDRT
+489 VKLPKWHVLDRT
-501 SIASY
+501 SIQSY
-506 ASYKNDAEGIS
+506 ATYKNDAQSI
-517 AVGTVFPIIFF
+517 AAIGTVFPIIFF

-552 LKALGYSKSAIT
+552 LKALGYKKSAIT

-578 SVLGVVLGEA
+578 SIVGVVLGES
-588 LLPYVIIR
+588 LLPIVIIR
-596 TYKSASYIYLTQ
+596 TYRTVYMHLTQ
-608 TVIQPHVLNA
+608 TVVQPHILNA
-618 VIAVLLALLATV
+618 VAATALALLATV

-642 ENPASLMRPEAPKIG
+642 ENPAALMRPEAPKIG
-657 KRTFIENVDFIW
+657 KRTFVEDIDFIW
-669 LRLNFAQKAAC
+669 MRLNFAQKAAC

-712 SVEMVPEKQ
+712 SVEMLPEKQ
-721 FDRIFSYQGT
+721 FNRVFSYQGT
-731 VGADASL
+731 VGADTSL

-761 TKSTVTYA
+761 TKSIVTYA
-769 ETDKGETS
+769 ETEKGDTS

-786 VKFGEYVHLREAR
+786 VKLGEYVHLREAR
-799 FPHDDVALTDDGIL
+799 FPHDDVTLTDDGVL
-813 ITEKFAKTL
+813 ITEKFAKAL

-845 VAGVVENYLNNYIYM
+845 VAGVVENYLSSYIYM
-860 TPNIYKALFDE
+860 TPNIYKALYGE

-879 IKVDPSADHTA
+879 IKVDPSADTNA
-890 VAEDLLEI
+890 VAEDLLDI

-905 MNADTQAQ
+905 MNATTQAQ
-913 VNSMLDNLTI
+913 VNSMLGNLNVI
-923 IIVLMIS
+923 IAVMIL

-982 GTVLGVL
+982 GTVLGMG

-1004 EMVMFGAEMR
+1004 ETVMFGAEMR

-1021 VLLTLVFAVL
+1021 VLLTIVFAVL
-1031 VNALMYFRLKK
+1031 VNALMYFRMKK
-1042 VDMIESLKNVE
+1042 IDMIESLKSVE

>member
-6 RKDFRREIK
+6 RKDFRREVK

-26 ISTLGVAFFA
+26 ISALGVAFFA

-48 ADATFDKDNLADI
+48 ADATFDSDNLADI
-61 RIIGTL
+61 RVIGTL
-67 GLTDSDV
+67 GLTDNDV
-74 STLLSLDGVQAA
+74 AALLSLEGVQAA

-97 TENNTVVAKVTSLT
+97 TENNTVVAKVTSMT
-111 NQISQVRVKEGRYP
+111 NQVSLVKVKEGRYP

-137 LDASGFGLGDTI
+137 LAASGFQIGDTV

-154 TDAKVSD
+154 TEAKISD
-161 TLADDKFT
+161 TLADDEFT

-182 ERGTAAIGNGTVDG
+182 ERGTAAIGDGTADG

-204 FTAEVYSEIHVTMM
+204 FTAEVYSEIHVTMTGTAQM
-218 GAAELNCFSKDYNT
+218 NCFSKEYDKV
-232 LLENVKANIGAVE
+232 LAAVKANIEAVE
-245 NVRCEARLAEF
+245 SARCEARLAEF
-256 RADAGKKLDEAKY
+256 RADADKKLNQAKY
-269 EFQKKKDQA
+269 EFQEKKDKA
-278 IDDLGTAYQTLLTK
+278 LSDLGDAYQTLLTK
-292 EAELESG
+292 EAELENG
-299 KLQIEQQRKQI
+299 QLQIEQQRQQI

-325 NGKAQIAEARAAL
+325 NGKEQIAEARATI
-338 DDLARQKQAL
+338 DDLERQKKAI

-356 AKIAQMQKKLQEDA
+356 AKIAQMQKDLQADA
-370 PYISNEEYYQRS
+370 PYISEEEYYQRS
-382 MEIVRATATV
+382 MEIIRATATV

-401 IDQSIADVNERVT
+401 IEKSIADVNERVT

-428 EARVKIAEGEKKLSE
+428 AARVKIAEGEAKLEE
-443 AEKGIQDGEIA
+443 AEKEIQDGEIA

-460 DYEMAVEDSEAEIDA
+460 DYALAAEDTEAEINA

-489 VQLPKWYVLDRT
+489 VKLPKWHVLDRT
-501 SIASY
+501 SIQSY
-506 ASYKNDAEGIS
+506 ATYKNDAQSI
-517 AVGTVFPIIFF
+517 AAIGTVFPIIFF

-552 LKALGYSKSAIT
+552 LKALGYKKSAIT

-578 SVLGVVLGEA
+578 SIVGVVLGES
-588 LLPYVIIR
+588 LLPILIIR
-596 TYKSASYIYLTQ
+596 TYRTVYMHLTQ
-608 TVIQPHVLNA
+608 TVVQPHILNA
-618 VIAVLLALLATV
+618 VAATVLALLATV

-642 ENPASLMRPEAPKIG
+642 ENPAALMRPEAPKIG
-657 KRTFIENVDFIW
+657 KRTFVEDIDFIW
-669 LRLNFAQKAAC
+669 MRLNFAQKAAC

-694 LGVAGC
+694 FGVAGC

-712 SVEMVPEKQ
+712 SVEMLPEKQ
-721 FDRIFSYQGT
+721 FNRVFSYQGT
-731 VGADASL
+731 VGADTSL

-761 TKSTVTYA
+761 TKSIVTYA
-769 ETDKGETS
+769 ETEKGDTS

-786 VKFGEYVHLREAR
+786 VKLGEYVHLREAR
-799 FPHDDVALTDDGIL
+799 FPHDDVTLTDDGVL
-813 ITEKFAKTL
+813 ITEKFAKAL

-845 VAGVVENYLNNYIYM
+845 VAGVVENYLSSYIYM
-860 TPNIYKALFDE
+860 TPNIYKALYDE

-879 IKVDPSADHTA
+879 IKVDPSADTNA
-890 VAEDLLEI
+890 VAEDLLDI

-905 MNADTQAQ
+905 MNATTQAQ
-913 VNSMLDNLTI
+913 VNSMLGNLNVI
-923 IIVLMIS
+923 IAVMIL

-982 GTVLGVL
+982 GTVLGMG

-1004 EMVMFGAEMR
+1004 ETVMFGAEMR

-1021 VLLTLVFAVL
+1021 VLLTIVFAVL
-1031 VNALMYFRLKK
+1031 VNALMYFRMKK
-1042 VDMIESLKNVE
+1042 IDMIESLKSVE

>member
-6 RKDFRREIK
+6 RKDFRREVK

-26 ISTLGVAFFA
+26 ISALGVAFFA

-48 ADATFDKDNLADI
+48 ADATFDSDNLADI
-61 RIIGTL
+61 RVIGTL
-67 GLTDSDV
+67 GLTDNDV
-74 STLLSLDGVQAA
+74 AALLSLEGVQAA

-97 TENNTVVAKVTSLT
+97 TENNTVVAKVTSMT
-111 NQISQVRVKEGRYP
+111 NQVSLVKVKEGRYP

-137 LDASGFGLGDTI
+137 LAASGFQIGDTV

-154 TDAKVSD
+154 TEAKISD
-161 TLADDKFT
+161 TLADDEFT

-182 ERGTAAIGNGTVDG
+182 ERGTAAIGDGTADG

-204 FTAEVYSEIHVTMM
+204 FTAEVYSEIHVTMTGTAQM
-218 GAAELNCFSKDYNT
+218 NCFSKEYDKV
-232 LLENVKANIGAVE
+232 LAAVKANIETVE
-245 NVRCEARLAEF
+245 SARCEARLAEF
-256 RADAGKKLDEAKY
+256 RADADKKLNQAKY
-269 EFQKKKDQA
+269 EFQEKKDKA
-278 IDDLGTAYQTLLTK
+278 LSDLGDAYQTLLTK
-292 EAELESG
+292 EAELENG
-299 KLQIEQQRKQI
+299 QLQIEQQRQQI

-325 NGKAQIAEARAAL
+325 NGKEQIAEARATI
-338 DDLARQKQAL
+338 DDLERQKKAI

-356 AKIAQMQKKLQEDA
+356 AKIAQMQKDLQADA
-370 PYISNEEYYQRS
+370 PYISDEEYYQRS
-382 MEIVRATATV
+382 MEIIRATATV

-401 IDQSIADVNERVT
+401 IEKSIADVNERVT

-428 EARVKIAEGEKKLSE
+428 AARVKIAEGEAKLEE
-443 AEKGIQDGEIA
+443 AEKEIQDGEIA

-460 DYEMAVEDSEAEIDA
+460 DYALAAEDTEAEINA

-489 VQLPKWYVLDRT
+489 VKLPKWHVLDRT
-501 SIASY
+501 SIQSY
-506 ASYKNDAEGIS
+506 ATYKNDAQSI
-517 AVGTVFPIIFF
+517 AAIGTVFPIIFF

-552 LKALGYSKSAIT
+552 LKALGYKKSAIT

-578 SVLGVVLGEA
+578 SIVGVVLGES
-588 LLPYVIIR
+588 LLPIVIIR
-596 TYKSASYIYLTQ
+596 TYRTVYMHLTQ
-608 TVIQPHVLNA
+608 TVVQPHILNA
-618 VIAVLLALLATV
+618 VAATVLALLATV

-642 ENPASLMRPEAPKIG
+642 ENPAALMRPEAPKIG
-657 KRTFIENVDFIW
+657 KRTFVEDIDFIW
-669 LRLNFAQKAAC
+669 MRLNFAQKAAC

-712 SVEMVPEKQ
+712 SVEMLPEKQ
-721 FDRIFSYQGT
+721 FNRVFSYQGT
-731 VGADASL
+731 VGADTSL

-761 TKSTVTYA
+761 TKSIVTYA
-769 ETDKGETS
+769 ETEKGDTS

-786 VKFGEYVHLREAR
+786 VKLGEYVHLREAR
-799 FPHDDVALTDDGIL
+799 FPHDDVALTDDGVL
-813 ITEKFAKTL
+813 ITEKFAKAL

-845 VAGVVENYLNNYIYM
+845 VAGVVENYLSSYIYM
-860 TPNIYKALFDE
+860 TPNIYKALYGE

-879 IKVDPSADHTA
+879 IQVDPSADTNA
-890 VAEDLLEI
+890 VAEDLLDI

-905 MNADTQAQ
+905 MNATTQAQ
-913 VNSMLDNLTI
+913 VNSMLGNLNVI
-923 IIVLMIS
+923 IAVMIL

-982 GTVLGVL
+982 GTVLGMG

-1004 EMVMFGAEMR
+1004 ETVMFGAEMR

-1021 VLLTLVFAVL
+1021 ILLTIVFAVL
-1031 VNALMYFRLKK
+1031 VNALMYFRMKK
-1042 VDMIESLKNVE
+1042 IDMIESLKSVE

>member
-6 RKDFRREIK
+6 RKDFRREVK

-26 ISTLGVAFFA
+26 ISALGVAFFA

-48 ADATFDKDNLADI
+48 ADATFDSDNLADI
-61 RIIGTL
+61 RVIGTL
-67 GLTDSDV
+67 GLTDNDV
-74 STLLSLDGVQAA
+74 AALLSLEGVQAA

-97 TENNTVVAKVTSLT
+97 TENNTVVAKVTSMT
-111 NQISQVRVKEGRYP
+111 NQVSLVKVKEGRYP

-137 LDASGFGLGDTI
+137 LAASGFQIGDTV

-154 TDAKVSD
+154 TEAKISD
-161 TLADDKFT
+161 TLADDEFT

-182 ERGTAAIGNGTVDG
+182 ERGTAAIGDGTADG

-204 FTAEVYSEIHVTMM
+204 FTAEVYSEIHVTMTGTAQM
-218 GAAELNCFSKDYNT
+218 NCFSKAYDKV
-232 LLENVKANIGAVE
+232 LAAVKANIETVE
-245 NVRCEARLAEF
+245 SARCEARLAEF
-256 RADAGKKLDEAKY
+256 RADADKKLNQAKY
-269 EFQKKKDQA
+269 EFQEKKDKA
-278 IDDLGTAYQTLLTK
+278 LSDLGDAYQTLLTK
-292 EAELESG
+292 EAELENG
-299 KLQIEQQRKQI
+299 QLQIEQQRQQI

-325 NGKAQIAEARAAL
+325 NGKEQIAEARATI
-338 DDLARQKQAL
+338 DDLERQKKAI

-356 AKIAQMQKKLQEDA
+356 AKIAQMQKDLQADA
-370 PYISNEEYYQRS
+370 PYISDEEYYQRS
-382 MEIVRATATV
+382 MEIIRATATV

-401 IDQSIADVNERVT
+401 IEKSIADVNERVT

-428 EARVKIAEGEKKLSE
+428 AARVKIAEGEAKLEE
-443 AEKGIQDGEIA
+443 AEKEIQDGEIA

-460 DYEMAVEDSEAEIDA
+460 DYALAAEDTEAEINA

-489 VQLPKWYVLDRT
+489 VKLPKWHVLDRT
-501 SIASY
+501 SIQSY
-506 ASYKNDAEGIS
+506 ATYKNDAQSI
-517 AVGTVFPIIFF
+517 AAIGTVFPIIFF

-552 LKALGYSKSAIT
+552 LKALGYKKSAIT

-578 SVLGVVLGEA
+578 SIVGVVLGES
-588 LLPYVIIR
+588 LLPIVIIR
-596 TYKSASYIYLTQ
+596 TYRTVYMHLTQ
-608 TVIQPHVLNA
+608 TVVQPHILNA
-618 VIAVLLALLATV
+618 VAATVLALLATV

-642 ENPASLMRPEAPKIG
+642 ENPAALMRPEAPKIG
-657 KRTFIENVDFIW
+657 KRTFVEDIDFIW
-669 LRLNFAQKAAC
+669 MRLNFAQKAAC

-712 SVEMVPEKQ
+712 SVEMLPEKQ
-721 FDRIFSYQGT
+721 FNRVFSYQGT
-731 VGADASL
+731 VGADTSL

-761 TKSTVTYA
+761 TKSIVTYA
-769 ETDKGETS
+769 ETEKGDTS

-786 VKFGEYVHLREAR
+786 VKLGEYVHLREAR
-799 FPHDDVALTDDGIL
+799 FPHDDVTLTDDGVL
-813 ITEKFAKTL
+813 ITEKFAKAL

-845 VAGVVENYLNNYIYM
+845 VAGVVENYLSSYIYM
-860 TPNIYKALFDE
+860 TPNIYKALYGE

-879 IKVDPSADHTA
+879 IKVDPSADTNA
-890 VAEDLLEI
+890 VAEDLLDI

-905 MNADTQAQ
+905 MNATTQAQ
-913 VNSMLDNLTI
+913 VNSMLGNLNVI
-923 IIVLMIS
+923 IAVMIL

-982 GTVLGVL
+982 GTVLGMG

-1004 EMVMFGAEMR
+1004 ETVMFGAEMR

-1021 VLLTLVFAVL
+1021 ILLTIVFAVL
-1031 VNALMYFRLKK
+1031 VNALMYFRMKK
-1042 VDMIESLKNVE
+1042 IDMIESLKSVE

>member
-6 RKDFRREIK
+6 RKDFRREVK

-26 ISTLGVAFFA
+26 ISALGVAFFA

-48 ADATFDKDNLADI
+48 ADATFDSDNLADV
-61 RIIGTL
+61 RVIGTL
-67 GLTDSDV
+67 GLTDNDV
-74 STLLSLDGVQAA
+74 ATLLSLEGVQAA

-97 TENNTVVAKVTSLT
+97 TENNTVVAKVTSMT
-111 NQISQVRVKEGRYP
+111 NQVSLVKVKEGRYP

-137 LDASGFGLGDTI
+137 LAASGFQIGDTV

-154 TDAKVSD
+154 TEAKVSD
-161 TLADDKFT
+161 TLADDEFT

-182 ERGTAAIGNGTVDG
+182 ERGTAAIGDGTADG

-218 GAAELNCFSKDYNT
+218 GAAQMNCFSKDYDT
-232 LLENVKANIGAVE
+232 VLTAVKTNIETVE
-245 NVRCEARLAEF
+245 NARCEARLAEF
-256 RADAGKKLDEAKY
+256 RADADKKLNQAKY
-269 EFQKKKDQA
+269 DFQEKKDKA
-278 IDDLGTAYQTLLTK
+278 LSDLGDAYQTLLTK

-299 KLQIEQQRKQI
+299 QLQIEQQRQQI

-325 NGKAQIAEARAAL
+325 NGKAQIAEARATI
-338 DDLARQKQAL
+338 DDLERQKKAI
-348 EDQIAADE
+348 EDQIATDE
-356 AKIAQMQKKLQEDA
+356 AKIAQMQKDLQADA
-370 PYISNEEYYQRS
+370 PYISDEEYYQRS
-382 MEIVRATATV
+382 MEIIRATATV

-401 IDQSIADVNERVT
+401 IEQSIAEVNERVT

-428 EARVKIAEGEKKLSE
+428 AARVKIAEGEAKLEE
-443 AEKGIQDGEIA
+443 AEKEIQDGEIA

-460 DYEMAVEDSEAEIDA
+460 DYELAAEDTEAEINA

-489 VQLPKWYVLDRT
+489 VKLPKWYILDRT
-501 SIASY
+501 SIPSY
-506 ASYKNDAEGIS
+506 ATYKNDAQSIA

-552 LKALGYSKSAIT
+552 LKALGYKKSAIT

-578 SVLGVVLGEA
+578 SIVGVALGES
-588 LLPYVIIR
+588 LLPIVIIR
-596 TYKSASYIYLTQ
+596 TYRTVYMHLTQ
-608 TVIQPHVLNA
+608 TVVQPHILNA
-618 VIAVLLALLATV
+618 VAATALALLATV

-642 ENPASLMRPEAPKIG
+642 ESPAALMRPEAPKIG
-657 KRTFIENVDFIW
+657 KRTFVEDIDFIW
-669 LRLNFAQKAAC
+669 MRLNFAQKAAC

-712 SVEMVPEKQ
+712 SVEMLPEKQ

-761 TKSTVTYA
+761 TKSIVTYA
-769 ETDKGETS
+769 ETEKGDTS

-786 VKFGEYVHLREAR
+786 AKLGEYVHLREAR

-860 TPNIYKALFDE
+860 TPNIYKALYGE

-879 IKVDPSADHTA
+879 IKVDPSADTNA
-890 VAEDLLEI
+890 VAEDLLDI

-905 MNADTQAQ
+905 MNATTQAQ
-913 VNSMLDNLTI
+913 VNSMLGNLNV
-923 IIVLMIS
+923 IIVLMIL

-982 GTVLGVL
+982 GTVLGIG

-1004 EMVMFGAEMR
+1004 ETVMFGAEMR
-1014 FTSYLFA
+1014 FTSYLFS
-1021 VLLTLVFAVL
+1021 VLLTVLFAVL

-1042 VDMIESLKNVE
+1042 IDMIESLKSVE

>member
-6 RKDFRREIK
+6 RKDFRREVK

-26 ISTLGVAFFA
+26 ISALGVAFFA

-48 ADATFDKDNLADI
+48 ADATFDSDNLADI
-61 RIIGTL
+61 RVIGTL
-67 GLTDSDV
+67 GLTDNDV
-74 STLLSLDGVQAA
+74 AALLSLEGVQAA

-97 TENNTVVAKVTSLT
+97 TENNTVVAKVTSMT
-111 NQISQVRVKEGRYP
+111 NQVSLVKVKEGRYP

-137 LDASGFGLGDTI
+137 LAASGFQIGDTV

-154 TDAKVSD
+154 TEAKISD
-161 TLADDKFT
+161 TLADDEFT

-182 ERGTAAIGNGTVDG
+182 ERGTAAIGDGTADG

-204 FTAEVYSEIHVTMM
+204 FTAEVYSEIHVTMTGTAQM
-218 GAAELNCFSKDYNT
+218 NCFSKEYDKV
-232 LLENVKANIGAVE
+232 LAAVKANIETVE
-245 NVRCEARLAEF
+245 SARCEARLAEF
-256 RADAGKKLDEAKY
+256 RADADKKLNQAKY
-269 EFQKKKDQA
+269 EFQEKKDKA
-278 IDDLGTAYQTLLTK
+278 LSDLGDAYQTLLTK
-292 EAELESG
+292 EAELENG
-299 KLQIEQQRKQI
+299 QLQIEQQRQQI

-325 NGKAQIAEARAAL
+325 NGKEQIAEARATI
-338 DDLARQKQAL
+338 DDLERQKKAI

-356 AKIAQMQKKLQEDA
+356 AKIAQMQKDLQADA
-370 PYISNEEYYQRS
+370 PYISEEEYYQRS
-382 MEIVRATATV
+382 MEIIRATATV

-401 IDQSIADVNERVT
+401 IEKSIADVNERVT

-428 EARVKIAEGEKKLSE
+428 AARVKIAEGEAKLEE
-443 AEKGIQDGEIA
+443 AEKEIQDGEIA

-460 DYEMAVEDSEAEIDA
+460 DYALAAEDTEAEINA

-489 VQLPKWYVLDRT
+489 VKLPKWHVLDRT
-501 SIASY
+501 SIQSY
-506 ASYKNDAEGIS
+506 ATYKNDAQSI
-517 AVGTVFPIIFF
+517 AAIGTVFPIIFF

-552 LKALGYSKSAIT
+552 LKALGYKKSAIT

-578 SVLGVVLGEA
+578 SIVGVVLGES
-588 LLPYVIIR
+588 LLPIVSIR
-596 TYKSASYIYLTQ
+596 TYRTVYMHLTQ
-608 TVIQPHVLNA
+608 TVVQPHILNA
-618 VIAVLLALLATV
+618 VAATVLALLATV

-642 ENPASLMRPEAPKIG
+642 ENPAALMRPEAPKIG
-657 KRTFIENVDFIW
+657 KRTFIEDIDFIW
-669 LRLNFAQKAAC
+669 MRLNFAQKAAC

-712 SVEMVPEKQ
+712 SVEMLPEKQ
-721 FDRIFSYQGT
+721 FNRVFSYQGT
-731 VGADASL
+731 VGADTSL

-761 TKSTVTYA
+761 TKSIVTYA
-769 ETDKGETS
+769 ETEKGDTS

-786 VKFGEYVHLREAR
+786 VKLGEDVHLREAR
-799 FPHDDVALTDDGIL
+799 FPHDDVTLTDDGVL
-813 ITEKFAKTL
+813 ITEKFAKAL

-845 VAGVVENYLNNYIYM
+845 VAGVVENYLSSYIDM
-860 TPNIYKALFDE
+860 TPNIYKALYGE

-879 IKVDPSADHTA
+879 IQVDPSADTNA
-890 VAEDLLEI
+890 VAEDLLDI

-905 MNADTQAQ
+905 MNATTQAQ
-913 VNSMLDNLTI
+913 VNSMLGNLNVI
-923 IIVLMIS
+923 IAVMIL

-982 GTVLGVL
+982 GTVLGMG

-1004 EMVMFGAEMR
+1004 ETVMFGAEMR

-1021 VLLTLVFAVL
+1021 ILLTIVFAVL
-1031 VNALMYFRLKK
+1031 VNALMYFRMKK
-1042 VDMIESLKNVE
+1042 IDMIESLKSVE

>member
-6 RKDFRREIK
+6 RKDFRREVK
-15 HSFSRFLSILL
+15 NSFSRFLSILL
-26 ISTLGVAFFA
+26 ISALGVAFFS

-48 ADATFDKDNLADI
+48 ADATFDSDNLADI
-61 RIIGTL
+61 RVIGTL
-67 GLTDSDV
+67 GLTDNDV
-74 STLLSLDGVQAA
+74 AALLSLEGVQAA

-97 TENNTVVAKVTSLT
+97 TENNTVVAKVTSMT
-111 NQISQVRVKEGRYP
+111 NQVSLVKVKEGRYP

-137 LDASGFGLGDTI
+137 LAASGFQIGDTV

-154 TDAKVSD
+154 TEAKISD
-161 TLADDKFT
+161 TLADDEFT

-182 ERGTAAIGNGTVDG
+182 ERGTAAIGDGTADG

-204 FTAEVYSEIHVTMM
+204 FTAEVYSEIHVTMTGTAQM
-218 GAAELNCFSKDYNT
+218 NCFSKEYDKV
-232 LLENVKANIGAVE
+232 LAAVKANIEAVE
-245 NVRCEARLAEF
+245 SARCEARLAEF
-256 RADAGKKLDEAKY
+256 RADADKKLNQAKY
-269 EFQKKKDQA
+269 EFQEKKDKA
-278 IDDLGTAYQTLLTK
+278 LSDLGDAYQTLLTK
-292 EAELESG
+292 EAELENG
-299 KLQIEQQRKQI
+299 QLQIEQQRQQI

-325 NGKAQIAEARAAL
+325 NGKEQIAEARATI
-338 DDLARQKQAL
+338 DDLERQKKAI

-356 AKIAQMQKKLQEDA
+356 AKIAQMQKDLQADA
-370 PYISNEEYYQRS
+370 PYISEEEYYQRS
-382 MEIVRATATV
+382 MEIIRATATV

-401 IDQSIADVNERVT
+401 IEKSIADVNERVT

-428 EARVKIAEGEKKLSE
+428 AARVKIAEGEAKLEE
-443 AEKGIQDGEIA
+443 AEKEIQDGEIA

-460 DYEMAVEDSEAEIDA
+460 DYALAAEDTEAEINA

-489 VQLPKWYVLDRT
+489 VKLPKWHVLDRT
-501 SIASY
+501 SIQSY
-506 ASYKNDAEGIS
+506 ATYKNDAQSI
-517 AVGTVFPIIFF
+517 AAIGTVFPIIFF

-552 LKALGYSKSAIT
+552 LKALGYKKSAIT

-578 SVLGVVLGEA
+578 SIVGVALGES
-588 LLPYVIIR
+588 LLPIVIIR
-596 TYKSASYIYLTQ
+596 TYRTVYMHLTQ
-608 TVIQPHVLNA
+608 TVVQPHILNA
-618 VIAVLLALLATV
+618 VAATVLALLATV

-642 ENPASLMRPEAPKIG
+642 ENPAALMRPEAPKIG
-657 KRTFIENVDFIW
+657 KRTFVEDIDFIW
-669 LRLNFAQKAAC
+669 MRLNFAQKAAC

-712 SVEMVPEKQ
+712 SVEMLPEKQ
-721 FDRIFSYQGT
+721 FNRVFSYQGT
-731 VGADASL
+731 VGADSSL

-761 TKSTVTYA
+761 TKSIVTYA
-769 ETDKGETS
+769 ETEKGDTS

-786 VKFGEYVHLREAR
+786 VKLGEYVHLREAS
-799 FPHDDVALTDDGIL
+799 FPHDDVTLSDDGIL

-845 VAGVVENYLNNYIYM
+845 VAGVVENYLSSYIYM
-860 TPNIYKALFDE
+860 TPNIYKALYGE

-879 IKVDPSADHTA
+879 IKVDPSADVNA
-890 VAEDLLEI
+890 VAEDLLDI

-905 MNADTQAQ
+905 MNATTQAQ
-913 VNSMLDNLTI
+913 VNSMLGNLNV
-923 IIVLMIS
+923 IIVLMIL

-982 GTVLGVL
+982 GTVLGIG

-1004 EMVMFGAEMR
+1004 ETVMFGAEMR
-1014 FTSYLFA
+1014 FTSYLFS
-1021 VLLTLVFAVL
+1021 VLLTVLFAVL

-1042 VDMIESLKNVE
+1042 IDMIESLKSVE